1 MGWYTPLFKRGN
13 ALAQKKK
20 TAATGGKKDTKKKA
34 PAKKPAAKK
43 PTQPKLTAAER
54 KEQKEA
60 AAREA
65 TVMQRVGAEVLGVV
79 LIALGILL
87 GLYLYRTTDAP
98 LGVALQKVLFGSVG
112 VVSFGLPPFLLLLG
126 VFSIAGRKRM
136 PEKGRVLFTVLLV
149 VFVAALMQLM
159 GQISVRDGEGKII
172 PIAKFIVDCFDRA
185 ASPVMNAAEKSGGGV
200 VGGLICYVLEWI
212 GGRTLCSVV
221 VIAGIVVC
229 LLFITRISLRTFP
242 EILKSKMADAI
253 ERLDEEAPEDDYDEV
268 ASEPNALPARKQKSL
283 FIQSVDGEAPAPV
296 PEVDPDTLGHLE
308 DIPQPG
314 GMRRTK
320 AAEPPVSPKKKSRI
334 PFDEAFFV
342 PEVEEPRKRPQG
354 EDDLSFF
361 PSGGPLAKKPKNG
374 PTFLDEPIDDVLRM
388 PGEEPLPANKPV
400 PDLTPEAPK
409 EELFKLPPRRSK
421 ISRPGEAAELKTP
434 ESITVVSRP
443 EGKAPEM
450 DKTPLEELSVFGR
463 EAAEP
468 AAEKPAPTR
477 PADPKNMTMDD
488 LKAFTEATPYE
499 EGEAPLPEPERAPD
513 KKFVYHDEATGEA
526 LPEPME
532 APRIEYQRPS
542 LDVLKTPE
550 KNYRT
555 ASETPEKTMELLIET
570 LASFNI
576 ECKALGYSVGPVVT
590 RYELQP
596 ARGVR
601 VNRITTLSN
610 DLALALAAPRVRIEA
625 PIPGK
630 AAVGVEVPN
639 KTAAT
644 VLLKEILDTDEFRNA
659 KSPVTMAI
667 GKDIGGKIVVADLSK
682 MPHML
687 IAGSTGSGKSVCIND
702 IILSMVYKSG
712 PEDLR
717 LIMVDPKQVELSVYS
732 TLPHL
737 LIPVVTDPKKAAS
750 ALRWAVNEM
759 TLRYKK
765 FSDIGAREITRYNEL
780 QEDPKNRLPRIVV
793 IIDELADLMMVAPD
807 EVEDC
812 ICRIAQLGRA
822 AAIHLIVATQ
832 RPSADVITGLIKA
845 NIPSRAAFAVS
856 SAIDSRIIL
865 DSTGAEK
872 LLGRGDCLFH
882 PNGAA
887 KPTRLQAAFVS
898 DEEVEA
904 VVNDIKAQNGE
915 QQQFDS
921 EAEQAMSGAA
931 GGAKGGVFGEGK
943 QEDELLG
950 EAVRIVL
957 DSGQASISMIQRK
970 LRVGY
975 ARAAR
980 LVDMMEEQG
989 YVSGF
994 DGSKPRKVLI
1004 KRAQWEALFGDGS
1017 YVPDADASDEAMDD
1031 EAPWD
1036 EEEEDKA

>member
-1 MGWYTPLFKRGN
+1 M
-13 ALAQKKK
+13 AQKKK
-20 TAATGGKKDTKKKA
+20 TAATGGKKNTGKKA
-34 PAKKPAAKK
+34 PARKPAAKK
-43 PTQPKLTAAER
+43 QAQPKLTAAER

-65 TVMQRVGAEVLGVV
+65 TVRQRVGAEVLGVV

-87 GLYLYRTTDAP
+87 ALYLYRTTDAP

-112 VVSFGLPPFLLLLG
+112 VVAFGLPPFLLLLG
-126 VFSIAGRKRM
+126 AFSIAGRKRM
-136 PEKGRVLFTVLLV
+136 PEKGRVAFTVLLV
-149 VFVAALMQLM
+149 VFVAALMQLLDQV
-159 GQISVRDGEGKII
+159 GARGADGRPI
-172 PIAKFIVDCFDRA
+172 PLTNFIVACFDRA
-185 ASPVMNAAEKSGGGV
+185 ASPAMQAPDKAGGGV
-200 VGGLICYVLEWI
+200 IGGLICYVLELV
-212 GGRTLCSVV
+212 GGRTLCAVV

-242 EILKSKMADAI
+242 ELLKSRMAEAI
-253 ERLDEEAPEDDYDEV
+253 ERLDEEAPEDDYDEI

-283 FIQSVDGEAPAPV
+283 FIQSLDGEAPAPV
-296 PEVDPDTLGHLE
+296 PEVDPDQLGHLE
-308 DIPQPG
+308 NIPQPG
-314 GMRRTK
+314 GLRRAK
-320 AAEPPVSPKKKSRI
+320 AAEAPAPGRKKNRI

-342 PEVEEPRKRPQG
+342 PQAEEPRPRAEG
-354 EDDLSFF
+354 ADDLSVF
-361 PSGGPLAKKPKNG
+361 PSAGPLTKKTKTG
-374 PTFLDEPIDDVLRM
+374 PSFLDEPVDDVLRM
-388 PGEEPLPANKPV
+388 PGEAPLPANKPV
-400 PDLTPEAPK
+400 PDLTPEAPR
-409 EELFKLPPRRSK
+409 EELFKLPPRRSR
-421 ISRPGEAAELKTP
+421 IGRPAEEPLSEPAEA
-434 ESITVVSRP
+434 
-443 EGKAPEM
+443 KAPEIIPVVRRPEA
-450 DKTPLEELSVFGR
+450 KAPAPEREPLEELSVFGQPAP
-463 EAAEP
+463 EAAE
-468 AAEKPAPTR
+468 EKPAVVR
-477 PADPKNMTMDD
+477 PVDPKNMTMDD
-488 LKAFTEATPYE
+488 LKAFTEATPYAA
-499 EGEAPLPEPERAPD
+499 GEAPLPDPERATD

-532 APRIEYQRPS
+532 APKAEYQRPT

-550 KNYRT
+550 KSYRT

-576 ECKALGYSVGPVVT
+576 ECRALGYSVGPVVT

-644 VLLKEILDTDEFRNA
+644 VLLKEILDTDEFRSA

-702 IILSMVYKSG
+702 IILSMIYKSG

-717 LIMVDPKQVELSVYS
+717 LIMVDPKQVELSVYG

-765 FSDIGAREITRYNEL
+765 FSDLGAREITRYNEL
-780 QEDPKNRLPRIVV
+780 QEDPKNKLPRIVV

-904 VVNDIKAQNGE
+904 VVNDIKAQNGTE
-915 QQQFDS
+915 PQYDK
-921 EAEQAMSGAA
+921 EVEQAMSGAA

-1004 KRAQWEALFGDGS
+1004 KRAQWEAIFGDGS
-1017 YVPDADASDEAMDD
+1017 YVPDGDEEPPAEED

-1036 EEEEDKA
+1036 TEEEEKA

>member
-1 MGWYTPLFKRGN
+1 M
-13 ALAQKKK
+13 AQKKK
-20 TAATGGKKDTKKKA
+20 TAPRGGKKNTKKA
-34 PAKKPAAKK
+34 PVKKEA
-43 PTQPKLTAAER
+43 QPKLTAAER
-54 KEQKEA
+54 REQKEEA
-60 AAREA
+60 IREA
-65 TVMQRVGAEVLGVV
+65 TVRQRVGSEVLGVV

-87 GLYLYRTTDAP
+87 GLYLYRTTSEP
-98 LGVALQKVLFGSVG
+98 LGVALQKMLFGAVG
-112 VVSFGLPPFLLLLG
+112 VVAFGLPPFLALMG
-126 VFSIAGRKRM
+126 VFAIAGRKRM
-136 PEKGRVLFTVLLV
+136 PASGRLLVSVLLV
-149 VFVAALMQLM
+149 VFVAALMQLLSHYSARDAE
-159 GQISVRDGEGKII
+159 GQAI
-172 PIAKFIVDCFDRA
+172 PLVKFIVDCFDRA
-185 ASPVMNAAEKSGGGV
+185 ASPALKAPEKVGGGV
-200 VGGLICYVLEWI
+200 IGGLICYVLELI

-229 LLFITRISLRTFP
+229 LLFITRISLKTFP
-242 EILKSKMADAI
+242 ELLKSKMVSAI
-253 ERLDEEAPEDDYDEV
+253 EKLDAEAAEDDYDEV
-268 ASEPNALPARKQKSL
+268 ASEPNAQPARKSKPL
-283 FIQSVDGEAPAPV
+283 FIQSVEEEQPPV
-296 PEVDPDTLGHLE
+296 PEVDPDELGHLE
-308 DIPQPG
+308 NIPQPG
-314 GMRRTK
+314 GKSK
-320 AAEPPVSPKKKSRI
+320 AAEQPAHRKKNKV

-342 PEVEEPRKRPQG
+342 PQAEEPRKKSENE
-354 EDDLSFF
+354 EDNSFF
-361 PSGGPLAKKPKNG
+361 PSSGPLTKKNRTG
-374 PTFLDEPIDDVLRM
+374 PAFLDEPIDDVLRL
-388 PGEEPLPANKPV
+388 PGDGPLPANKPV
-400 PDLTPEAPK
+400 PDLTPELPK
-409 EELFKLPPRRSK
+409 EDLFKMPPRRSRM
-421 ISRPGEAAELKTP
+421 SRPAEEQAAPAEP
-434 ESITVVSRP
+434 V
-443 EGKAPEM
+443 KAHETAPAEP
-450 DKTPLEELSVFGR
+450 TPLEDLSVFGQ
-463 EAAEP
+463 ESPQETPTGP
-468 AAEKPAPTR
+468 ALR
-477 PADPKNMTMDD
+477 PADSKNMTMAE
-488 LKAFTEATPYE
+488 LVAFTEATPYE

-532 APRIEYQRPS
+532 APKAEYKYPS
-542 LDVLKTPE
+542 MDMLKTPE

-570 LASFNI
+570 LSSFNI
-576 ECKALGYSVGPVVT
+576 ECKPLGWSVGPVVT

-644 VLLKEILDTDEFRNA
+644 VLLKEIIDTDEFKNA
-659 KSPVTMAI
+659 KSSVTMAI
-667 GKDIGGKIVVADLSK
+667 GKDIGGKIVVADLAK

-702 IILSMVYKSG
+702 IILSMIYKSG

-765 FSDIGAREITRYNEL
+765 FSDRGARDLARYNEL
-780 QEDPKNRLPRIVV
+780 QEDPKNKLPRIVV

-882 PNGAA
+882 PNGAS

-904 VVNDIKAQNGE
+904 VVNDIKAQNGNE
-915 QQQFDS
+915 PQYDKDV
-921 EAEQAMSGAA
+921 EQAMSGGA

-950 EAVRIVL
+950 EALRIVL

-1004 KRAQWEALFGDGS
+1004 KRSQWEAIFGDGS
-1017 YVPDADASDEAMDD
+1017 GSYSADEEGADVDD

-1036 EEEEDKA
+1036 EDEEKV

>member
-60 AAREA
+60 AAQEA

-296 PEVDPDTLGHLE
+296 P
-308 DIPQPG
+308 
-314 GMRRTK
+314 
-320 AAEPPVSPKKKSRI
+320 KSRI

-468 AAEKPAPTR
+468 AVEKLAPTR

-957 DSGQASISMIQRK
+957 E
-970 LRVGY
+970 GY

>member
-1 MGWYTPLFKRGN
+1 M
-13 ALAQKKK
+13 AQKNKPATSGAKK
-20 TAATGGKKDTKKKA
+20 NTKKNTV
-34 PAKKPAAKK
+34 KKPAE
-43 PTQPKLTAAER
+43 PKLTAAER
-54 KEQKEA
+54 KEQKEEA
-60 AAREA
+60 LREA
-65 TVMQRVGAEVLGVV
+65 TVRQRVGAEVTGVV
-79 LIALGILL
+79 LLALGVLL

-98 LGVALQKVLFGSVG
+98 LGVALQKVLFGAVG
-112 VVSFGLPPFLLLLG
+112 VVAFGLPPFLMLLG
-126 VFSIAGRKRM
+126 VFAIAGRKRI
-136 PEKGRVLFTVLLV
+136 PVAGRVAVSVLLV

-159 GQISVRDGEGKII
+159 AHYSARGADGKAI
-172 PIAKFIVDCFDRA
+172 PLFQFIVDSFDHA
-185 ASPVMNAAEKSGGGV
+185 ATPAMKASEKTGGGV
-200 VGGLICYVLEWI
+200 VGGLICYLLELI
-212 GGRTLCSVV
+212 GGRTLCTVV

-229 LLFITRISLRTFP
+229 LLLLTRISLKTFP
-242 EILKSKMADAI
+242 ELLKKKMVKAM
-253 ERLDEEAPEDDYDEV
+253 ERLEAEAAADDFDEV
-268 ASEPNALPARKQKSL
+268 ASEPNALPARKQKPL
-283 FIQSVDGEAPAPV
+283 FIQSVDEQNQPETV
-296 PEVDPDTLGHLE
+296 PEVDPEELGHLE
-308 DIPQPG
+308 NIPQPG
-314 GMRRTK
+314 GKVRPK
-320 AAEPPVSPKKKSRI
+320 APVQPTPRKKNRI
-334 PFDEAFFV
+334 PFDEAFYV
-342 PEVEEPRKRPQG
+342 PQAEPTKKRAQEE
-354 EDDLSFF
+354 DNLSFF
-361 PSGGPLAKKPKNG
+361 PASGPLTRKDKPAG
-374 PTFLDEPIDDVLRM
+374 PAFLDEPMDDVLRL
-388 PGEEPLPANKPV
+388 PGDGPLPANKPV
-400 PDLTPEAPK
+400 PDLTPELPR
-409 EELFKLPPRRSK
+409 EEMFKMPPRRSK
-421 ISRPGEAAELKTP
+421 INRPTEEAAVSSSPAPEAIRPAQEAPAARTP
-434 ESITVVSRP
+434 EPLEDVSAFL
-443 EGKAPEM
+443 APEA
-450 DKTPLEELSVFGR
+450 E
-463 EAAEP
+463 AEP
-468 AAEKPAPTR
+468 AAESIPVLR

-532 APRIEYQRPS
+532 APQAEYKFPS

-576 ECKALGYSVGPVVT
+576 ECRPLGWSVGPVVT

-667 GKDIGGKIVVADLSK
+667 GKDIGGKIVVADLAK

-702 IILSMVYKSG
+702 IILSMIYKSG

-759 TLRYKK
+759 TMRYKK
-765 FSDIGAREITRYNEL
+765 FSDIGAREITRYNEM
-780 QEDPKNRLPRIVV
+780 QEDPKKKLPRIVV

-904 VVNDIKAQNGE
+904 VVSDIKEQNGNE
-915 QQQFDS
+915 QQFDK
-921 EAEQAMSGAA
+921 EAEQAMTGAA

-980 LVDMMEEQG
+980 LVDMMEEEG

-1017 YVPDADASDEAMDD
+1017 GSYDDEGAEDD

-1036 EEEEDKA
+1036 DENEEKV

>member
-1 MGWYTPLFKRGN
+1 M
-13 ALAQKKK
+13 AQKKSGGK
-20 TAATGGKKDTKKKA
+20 TAAKKNTG
-34 PAKKPAAKK
+34 KKPAEK
-43 PTQPKLTAAER
+43 KLTAAEKR
-54 KEQKEA
+54 AKQEAEQQEA
-60 AAREA
+60 S
-65 TVMQRVGAEVLGVV
+65 VKQRVRAEVLGVV
-79 LIALGILL
+79 LMALGILL
-87 GLYLYRTTDAP
+87 GLYLYFSTEAP
-98 LGVALQKVLFGSVG
+98 LGVALQNVLFGAVG
-112 VVSFGLPPFLLLLG
+112 IVALGLPPFLLILG
-126 VFSIAGRKRM
+126 IFAIAGRKRL
-136 PEKGRVLFTVLLV
+136 PASGGVVVTVLFV
-149 VFVAALMQLM
+149 VFVAALLHLLAQVPV
-159 GQISVRDGEGKII
+159 QTAEGKNM
-172 PIAKFIVDCFDRA
+172 PIGQYLVSCYDRA
-185 ASPVMNAAEKSGGGV
+185 LYPTHGKSRGGGII
-200 VGGLICYVLEWI
+200 GGLLCYLLEII
-212 GGRTLCSVV
+212 GGRTLGAVV
-221 VIAGIVVC
+221 LVAGVIVC
-229 LLFITRISLRTFP
+229 LLVMTRISLKTFP
-242 EILKSKMADAI
+242 ELVKNNLYKAMERFDA
-253 ERLDEEAPEDDYDEV
+253 EEGEDIDPEAEAIPARRRMFVETIDPEDT
-268 ASEPNALPARKQKSL
+268 P
-283 FIQSVDGEAPAPV
+283 
-296 PEVDPDTLGHLE
+296 HLE
-308 DIPQPG
+308 DIPKPG
-314 GMRRTK
+314 EPVPAPK
-320 AAEPPVSPKKKSRI
+320 APEKKARKKEKV

-342 PEVEEPRKRPQG
+342 PEAEAAAPELRA
-354 EDDLSFF
+354 F
-361 PSGGPLAKKPKNG
+361 PKQGPLQRKPHTG
-374 PTFLDEPIDDVLRM
+374 RDFEEMEPVDDVLRL
-388 PGEEPLPANKPV
+388 PNEEPLPANKPSPFAV
-400 PDLTPEAPK
+400 TPEVPAPA
-409 EELFKLPPRRSK
+409 FSPAPRRAKSPK
-421 ISRPGEAAELKTP
+421 PVEIEPIPEPEPSEAWEADFAPLP
-434 ESITVVSRP
+434 EP
-443 EGKAPEM
+443 EEAPMGHNKPKALSM
-450 DKTPLEELSVFGR
+450 QELS
-463 EAAEP
+463 
-468 AAEKPAPTR
+468 
-477 PADPKNMTMDD
+477 
-488 LKAFTEATPYE
+488 AFAEATPYE

-526 LPEPME
+526 LPEPLAVPAME
-532 APRIEYQRPS
+532 YRRPS
-542 LDVLKTPE
+542 LDNLKEPE
-550 KNYRT
+550 RTYRT
-555 ASETPEKTMELLIET
+555 ASETPQKTMELLIDT

-576 ECKALGYSVGPVVT
+576 EARALGYSVGPVVT

-596 ARGVR
+596 AKGVR

-610 DLALALAAPRVRIEA
+610 DIALALAAPRVRIEA

-644 VLLKEILDTDEFRNA
+644 VLLKEILDTEEFRSA

-702 IILSMVYKSG
+702 IILSMIFKSA
-712 PEDLR
+712 PKDLR
-717 LIMVDPKQVELSVYS
+717 FIMVDPKQVELSVYGS
-732 TLPHL
+732 LPHL

-765 FSDIGAREITRYNEL
+765 FSDVGARELVRYNDMQTE
-780 QEDPKNRLPRIVV
+780 EDKRLPRVVV

-822 AAIHLIVATQ
+822 AGIHLIVATQ

-904 VVNDIKAQNGE
+904 VVDDIKTQNGNE
-915 QQQFDS
+915 PQFDKDV
-921 EAEQAMSGAA
+921 ELAMAGAV

-1004 KRAQWEALFGDGS
+1004 KRAQWEAIFGDGS
-1017 YVPDADASDEAMDD
+1017 ASYPEEAEEADGEDL
-1031 EAPWD
+1031 PWD
-1036 EEEEDKA
+1036 EEEDQ

>member
-1 MGWYTPLFKRGN
+1 M
-13 ALAQKKK
+13 AQKKK
-20 TAATGGKKDTKKKA
+20 TTAKGGKKNTKKA
-34 PAKKPAAKK
+34 ATKKPAE
-43 PTQPKLTAAER
+43 PKLTAAER
-54 KEQKEA
+54 KAQKEEA
-60 AAREA
+60 IQEA
-65 TVMQRVGAEVLGVV
+65 TVKQRVGAEVLGVV
-79 LIALGILL
+79 LIALGVLL
-87 GLYLYRTTDAP
+87 GLYLYRVTDEP

-112 VVSFGLPPFLLLLG
+112 VVAFGLPPFLALLG
-126 VFSIAGRKRM
+126 LFAIAGRKRS
-136 PEKGRVLFTVLLV
+136 PASGRLLVSVLLV
-149 VFVAALMQLM
+149 VFVAALMQLLSQY
-159 GQISVRDGEGKII
+159 GPRDAEGKAI
-172 PIAKFIVDCFDRA
+172 PIAKYIVDSFDRA
-185 ASPVMNAAEKSGGGV
+185 ATPTLRAAEKAGGGV
-200 VGGLICYVLEWI
+200 IGGLICYVLELV
-212 GGRTLCSVV
+212 GGRTLCTVV

-229 LLFITRISLRTFP
+229 LLFITRISLKTFP
-242 EILKSKMADAI
+242 ELLKNKMVETI
-253 ERLDEEAPEDDYDEV
+253 ERLDAEAAAEDYDEV

-283 FIQSVDGEAPAPV
+283 FIQNVDEAQPTPV
-296 PEVDPDTLGHLE
+296 PEVDPDELGHLE
-308 DIPQPG
+308 NIPQPG
-314 GMRRTK
+314 GQIRPQ
-320 AAEPPVSPKKKSRI
+320 AEEPPVHKKKSKI

-342 PEVEEPRKRPQG
+342 PQADEPRKKPQG

-361 PSGGPLAKKPKNG
+361 PSGGPLARKQRPSG
-374 PTFLDEPIDDVLRM
+374 PAFLDEPVDDVLRL
-388 PGEEPLPANKPV
+388 PGDGPLPANKPV
-400 PDLTPEAPK
+400 PDLTPPAPK
-409 EELFKLPPRRSK
+409 EDLFKLPPRRSRMA
-421 ISRPGEAAELKTP
+421 RPAEAEPTLEPVTDRSEK
-434 ESITVVSRP
+434 
-443 EGKAPEM
+443 KAAIMPTLEP
-450 DKTPLEELSVFGR
+450 KPLEDISVFGQDA
-463 EAAEP
+463 AAEASESAP
-468 AAEKPAPTR
+468 AVTR
-477 PADPKNMTMDD
+477 PADPQNMTMDE
-488 LKAFTEATPYE
+488 LKAFTETTPYA

-513 KKFVYHDEATGEA
+513 KKFIYHDEATGEA
-526 LPEPME
+526 LPEPIE
-532 APRIEYQRPS
+532 IPQKEYQKPS

-555 ASETPEKTMELLIET
+555 ASETPEKTMELLMET

-576 ECKALGYSVGPVVT
+576 EAKPLGWSVGPVVT

-644 VLLKEILDTDEFRNA
+644 VLLKEILDTDEFKNA

-759 TLRYKK
+759 TMRYKK
-765 FSDIGAREITRYNEL
+765 FSDLGAREITRYNEM
-780 QEDPKNRLPRIVV
+780 QEDPTKRLPRIVV

-865 DSTGAEK
+865 DCTGAEK
-872 LLGRGDCLFH
+872 LRGRGDCLFH

-904 VVNDIKAQNGE
+904 VVNDIKAQNGTE
-915 QQQFDS
+915 PQYDKDV
-921 EAEQAMSGAA
+921 EQAMSGAA

-1004 KRAQWEALFGDGS
+1004 KRSQWEAIFGDGS
-1017 YVPDADASDEAMDD
+1017 GSYAADDEEAPEDD

-1036 EEEEDKA
+1036 ERPNDGDEEKV

>member
-1 MGWYTPLFKRGN
+1 M
-13 ALAQKKK
+13 AQKKK
-20 TAATGGKKDTKKKA
+20 TAGGGKKNTKKNT
-34 PAKKPAAKK
+34 KKQAA
-43 PTQPKLTAAER
+43 QPKLTAAER
-54 KEQKEA
+54 RAQKEEA
-60 AAREA
+60 IREA
-65 TVMQRVGAEVLGVV
+65 TVQQRIGAEVLGVV
-79 LIALGILL
+79 LIAVGILL
-87 GLYLYRTTDAP
+87 GLYLYRTTDEP
-98 LGVALQKVLFGSVG
+98 LGMALQKVLFGAVG
-112 VVSFGLPPFLLLLG
+112 VVAFGLPPFLLLLG
-126 VFSIAGRKRM
+126 IFAIAGRKRS
-136 PEKGRVLFTVLLV
+136 PASGRVLVSVLLV
-149 VFVAALMQLM
+149 VFVAALMQLFANFAP
-159 GQISVRDGEGKII
+159 RDAEGKAI
-172 PIAKFIVDCFDRA
+172 PIAQYIVESFDHA
-185 ASPVMNAAEKSGGGV
+185 ASPAMQAADKVGGGV
-200 VGGLICYVLEWI
+200 VGGLICYILELI

-221 VIAGIVVC
+221 IIAGIVVC
-229 LLFITRISLRTFP
+229 LLFITRISLKTFP
-242 EILKSKMADAI
+242 ELLKNKMVDAI
-253 ERLDEEAPEDDYDEV
+253 ERLDAEAADDDYDEV
-268 ASEPNALPARKQKSL
+268 ASESNALSARKQKSL
-283 FIQSVDGEAPAPV
+283 FIQSVDEKKEAPVV
-296 PEVDPDTLGHLE
+296 PEVDPDELGHLE
-308 DIPQPG
+308 NIPQPG
-314 GMRRTK
+314 GMARPK
-320 AAEPPVSPKKKSRI
+320 AEEPAPTPKKKAKI

-342 PEVEEPRKRPQG
+342 PQAEEPRKKPEQD
-354 EDDLSFF
+354 DDLSFF
-361 PSGGPLAKKPKNG
+361 PKGGPLTRKPKAAG
-374 PTFLDEPIDDVLRM
+374 PAFLDEPMDDVLRL
-388 PGEEPLPANKPV
+388 PGDGPLPANKPV
-400 PDLTPEAPK
+400 PDLTPEVPR
-409 EELFKLPPRRSK
+409 EDPFKLPPRRSRM
-421 ISRPGEAAELKTP
+421 SRMAEEPVESKP
-434 ESITVVSRP
+434 EPAVP
-443 EGKAPEM
+443 
-450 DKTPLEELSVFGR
+450 TPLEDLSVFGQ
-463 EAAEP
+463 ETPAAEP
-468 AAEKPAPTR
+468 AVPVVR
-477 PADPKNMTMDD
+477 PKNAKNMTMDD
-488 LKAFTEATPYE
+488 LKAFTEATPYA

-532 APRIEYQRPS
+532 APQKEYQRPS

-644 VLLKEILDTDEFRNA
+644 VLLKEILDTDEFRNM

-759 TLRYKK
+759 TMRYKK
-765 FSDIGAREITRYNEL
+765 FSDIGAREITRYNEM

-882 PNGAA
+882 PNGAS

-904 VVNDIKAQNGE
+904 VVNDIKAQNGNE
-915 QQQFDS
+915 QKFDS
-921 EAEQAMSGAA
+921 EAEQAMTGAA

-1004 KRAQWEALFGDGS
+1004 KRSQWEAIFGDGS
-1017 YVPDADASDEAMDD
+1017 YVPDG
-1031 EAPWD
+1031 D
-1036 EEEEDKA
+1036 EEPAEDDAAPCDEDEGKEQE

>member
-1 MGWYTPLFKRGN
+1 M
-13 ALAQKKK
+13 AQKKNPANK
-20 TAATGGKKDTKKKA
+20 GGKKNTKKSA
-34 PAKKPAAKK
+34 AKKPA
-43 PTQPKLTAAER
+43 QPKLTAAER
-54 KEQKEA
+54 RAQKEA
-60 AAREA
+60 AIQEA
-65 TVMQRVGAEVLGVV
+65 TVMQRVGSEVLGVV
-79 LIALGILL
+79 LIALGTLL

-98 LGVALQKVLFGSVG
+98 LGVALQKVLFGAVG
-112 VVSFGLPPFLLLLG
+112 VVAFGLPPFLLLLG
-126 VFSIAGRKRM
+126 VFAIAGRKRM
-136 PEKGRVLFTVLLV
+136 PASGRVLVSVLLV
-149 VFVAALMQLM
+149 VFVAAAMQLVDH
-159 GQISVRDGEGKII
+159 ISMRDAAGERI
-172 PIAKFIVDCFDRA
+172 PIVQFIVESFDRA
-185 ASPVMNAAEKSGGGV
+185 ASPAMRAAEKTGGGV
-200 VGGLICYVLEWI
+200 VGGLICYILELI
-212 GGRTLCSVV
+212 GGRTLCSVA

-229 LLFITRISLRTFP
+229 LLFITRISLKTFP
-242 EILKSKMADAI
+242 EILKNKMVETI
-253 ERLDEEAPEDDYDEV
+253 ERLDAEADADDYDEI
-268 ASEPNALPARKQKSL
+268 ASEYNAVPARKQKSL
-283 FIQSVDGEAPAPV
+283 FVQSVDEQKAPPV
-296 PEVDPDTLGHLE
+296 PEVDPDELGHLE
-308 DIPQPG
+308 NIPQPG
-314 GMRRTK
+314 GRVRTV
-320 AAEPPVSPKKKSRI
+320 APEAPAPAPKKKGRV

-342 PEVEEPRKRPQG
+342 PEAEEPRQRP
-354 EDDLSFF
+354 ENEEDLSFF
-361 PSGGPLAKKPKNG
+361 PSAGPLTKKNKTSG
-374 PTFLDEPIDDVLRM
+374 PAFLDEPMDDVLRL
-388 PGEEPLPANKPV
+388 PGDGPLPANKPV
-400 PDLTPEAPK
+400 PDLSPELPK
-409 EELFKLPPRRSK
+409 EDLFKLPPRRSK
-421 ISRPGEAAELKTP
+421 MSRIAEEAKASAAAEP
-434 ESITVVSRP
+434 
-443 EGKAPEM
+443 
-450 DKTPLEELSVFGR
+450 TPLEELSVFGQAPER
-463 EAAEP
+463 EEP
-468 AAEKPAPTR
+468 AKEAPAVAISR
-477 PADPKNMTMDD
+477 PADSKNMTMDD
-488 LKAFTEATPYE
+488 LRAFTEATPYE

-532 APRIEYQRPS
+532 APKAEYKRPS
-542 LDVLKTPE
+542 MDVLKTPE
-550 KNYRT
+550 KSYRT

-570 LASFNI
+570 LSSFNI
-576 ECKALGYSVGPVVT
+576 EAKPLGWSVGPVVT

-644 VLLKEILDTDEFRNA
+644 VLLKEILDTDEFRNM

-702 IILSMVYKSG
+702 IILSMIYKSA

-759 TLRYKK
+759 TMRYKK

-780 QEDPKNRLPRIVV
+780 QEDPKNKLPRIVV

-865 DSTGAEK
+865 DCTGAEK

-904 VVNDIKAQNGE
+904 VVNDIKAQNGDE
-915 QQQFDS
+915 QRFDS
-921 EAEQAMSGAA
+921 EAEQAMTGAT

-980 LVDMMEEQG
+980 LVDMMEEEG

-1017 YVPDADASDEAMDD
+1017 YVPDGDEAPAEDD

-1036 EEEEDKA
+1036 EEEEEKA

>member
-1 MGWYTPLFKRGN
+1 M
-13 ALAQKKK
+13 AQKKK
-20 TAATGGKKDTKKKA
+20 TNPKGGKKNTKKST
-34 PAKKPAAKK
+34 AKK
-43 PTQPKLTAAER
+43 PTQSKLSAAER
-54 KEQKEA
+54 KAQKEA
-60 AAREA
+60 AIQEA
-65 TVMQRVGAEVLGVV
+65 TIMQRVGAEVLGVV

-98 LGVALQKVLFGSVG
+98 LGVALQKVLFGAVG
-112 VVSFGLPPFLLLLG
+112 VVAFGLPPFLLLLG
-126 VFSIAGRKRM
+126 IFAIAGRKRS
-136 PEKGRVLFTVLLV
+136 PASGRVLVSVLLV
-149 VFVAALMQLM
+149 VFVAAATQLM
-159 GQISVRDGEGKII
+159 GQISMRDAEGKAV

-185 ASPVMNAAEKSGGGV
+185 ASPAMQAAEKTGGGV
-200 VGGLICYVLEWI
+200 VGGLICYVLELI
-212 GGRTLCSVV
+212 GGRTLCSVA

-229 LLFITRISLRTFP
+229 LLFITRISLKTFP
-242 EILKSKMADAI
+242 EILKNKMVETI
-253 ERLDEEAPEDDYDEV
+253 ERLDAEADDEDYDEI
-268 ASEPNALPARKQKSL
+268 ASEPNALPARKPKSL
-283 FIQSVDGEAPAPV
+283 FVQSVEEKKTPSV
-296 PEVDPDTLGHLE
+296 PEVDPDELGHLE
-308 DIPQPG
+308 NIPQPG
-314 GMRRTK
+314 GKVQTPVQEVPAPRKK
-320 AAEPPVSPKKKSRI
+320 ARV

-342 PEVEEPRKRPQG
+342 PEADAPRKRSQG
-354 EDDLSFF
+354 GDDLSFF
-361 PSGGPLAKKPKNG
+361 PSGGPLTRKTKTAG
-374 PTFLDEPIDDVLRM
+374 PAFLDEPVDDVLRL
-388 PGEEPLPANKPV
+388 PGDGPLPANKPV
-400 PDLTPEAPK
+400 PDLTPQLPK
-409 EELFKLPPRRSK
+409 EDLFKLPPRRSK
-421 ISRPGEAAELKTP
+421 LGRTAEEA
-434 ESITVVSRP
+434 
-443 EGKAPEM
+443 KAPVPVAEP
-450 DKTPLEELSVFGR
+450 TPLEDVTIFGQ
-463 EAAEP
+463 EP
-468 AAEKPAPTR
+468 AAEEAAPVVR

-488 LKAFTEATPYE
+488 LKAFTEATPYAD
-499 EGEAPLPEPERAPD
+499 GEVPLPEPERAPD

-526 LPEPME
+526 LPEPMD
-532 APRIEYQRPS
+532 APKKEYQRPS

-576 ECKALGYSVGPVVT
+576 EAKPLGYSVGPVVT

-702 IILSMVYKSG
+702 IILSMIYKSA

-717 LIMVDPKQVELSVYS
+717 LIMVDPKQVELSVYA

-759 TLRYKK
+759 TMRYKK
-765 FSDIGAREITRYNEL
+765 FSDLGAREITRYNEL

-904 VVNDIKAQNGE
+904 VVNDIKAQNGDE
-915 QQQFDS
+915 QQFDS
-921 EAEQAMSGAA
+921 EAEQAMTGAA

-980 LVDMMEEQG
+980 LVDMMEEEG

-1017 YVPDADASDEAMDD
+1017 YVPDADEAAAAEDD
-1031 EAPWD
+1031 AAPWD
-1036 EEEEDKA
+1036 EEEEQA

>member
-1 MGWYTPLFKRGN
+1 M
-13 ALAQKKK
+13 AQKKK
-20 TAATGGKKDTKKKA
+20 TAPSGGKKNAKKA
-34 PAKKPAAKK
+34 PAKKEA
-43 PTQPKLTAAER
+43 QPKLTAAER
-54 KEQKEA
+54 KEQKEEA
-60 AAREA
+60 IREA
-65 TVMQRVGAEVLGVV
+65 TVRQRVGAEVTGVV
-79 LIALGILL
+79 LMALGVLL
-87 GLYLYRTTDAP
+87 GLYLYRTTSEP
-98 LGVALQKVLFGSVG
+98 LGMFLQKVLFGAVG
-112 VVSFGLPPFLLLLG
+112 VVAFGLPPFLVLLG
-126 VFSIAGRKRM
+126 VFAIAGRKRM
-136 PEKGRVLFTVLLV
+136 PVSGRLLVTVLLV
-149 VFVAALMQLM
+149 VFIAALTQLLTHYSARDAA
-159 GQISVRDGEGKII
+159 GQPI
-172 PIAKFIVDCFDRA
+172 PLVKFIVDCFDHA
-185 ASPVMNAAEKSGGGV
+185 ATTAMKASEKTGGGV
-200 VGGLICYVLEWI
+200 VGGLVCYFLELI
-212 GGRTLCSVV
+212 GGRTLCAVV

-229 LLFITRISLRTFP
+229 LLLITRISLKTFP
-242 EILKSKMADAI
+242 ELVKNKMAKAM
-253 ERLDEEAPEDDYDEV
+253 ERLEAEAAADDYDEV
-268 ASEPNALPARKQKSL
+268 ASEPNALPARKQKPL
-283 FIQSVDGEAPAPV
+283 FIQSVDEQDPSSPEPEAD
-296 PEVDPDTLGHLE
+296 PETLGHLE

-314 GMRRTK
+314 GK
-320 AAEPPVSPKKKSRI
+320 ARPKAVEPPAPKKKNRI
-334 PFDEAFFV
+334 PFDEAFYV
-342 PEVEEPRKRPQG
+342 PQAEPPKKRPQG
-354 EDDLSFF
+354 EDELTFF
-361 PSGGPLAKKPKNG
+361 PTSGPLAKKDKTAG
-374 PTFLDEPIDDVLRM
+374 PAFLDEPMDDVLRL
-388 PGEEPLPANKPV
+388 PGDGPLPANKPV
-400 PDLTPEAPK
+400 PDLTPEPPK
-409 EELFKLPPRRSK
+409 EDLFKMPPRRSRM
-421 ISRPGEAAELKTP
+421 SRPAEETAAP
-434 ESITVVSRP
+434 
-443 EGKAPEM
+443 
-450 DKTPLEELSVFGR
+450 
-463 EAAEP
+463 AEP
-468 AAEKPAPTR
+468 VKKPAAAPVMAEPPAQEPPEDLALFGQEPARETPKATR
-477 PADPKNMTMDD
+477 PADPLNMTMDE

-499 EGEAPLPEPERAPD
+499 EGQAPLPEPERAPD

-532 APRIEYQRPS
+532 APQAEYKHPS

-576 ECKALGYSVGPVVT
+576 ECRPLGWSVGPVVT

-702 IILSMVYKSG
+702 IILSMIHKSG

-759 TLRYKK
+759 TMRYKK
-765 FSDIGAREITRYNEL
+765 FSDIGAREITRYNEM
-780 QEDPKNRLPRIVV
+780 QEDPRKKLPRIVV

-882 PNGAA
+882 PNGAS

-904 VVNDIKAQNGE
+904 VVSDIKEQNGNE
-915 QQQFDS
+915 QQFDK
-921 EAEQAMSGAA
+921 EAEQAMTGAA

-980 LVDMMEEQG
+980 LVDMMEEEG

-1004 KRAQWEALFGDGS
+1004 KRAQWEAIFGDGTGS
-1017 YVPDADASDEAMDD
+1017 YTDNDGAQDD
-1031 EAPWD
+1031 DAPWD
-1036 EEEEDKA
+1036 EDEEKE

>member
-1 MGWYTPLFKRGN
+1 M
-13 ALAQKKK
+13 AQKKS
-20 TAATGGKKDTKKKA
+20 TAKGGGKKNTKKA
-34 PAKKPAAKK
+34 PARKPAAKAAE
-43 PTQPKLTAAER
+43 PKLTAAE
-54 KEQKEA
+54 KKAQKEE

-65 TVMQRVGAEVLGVV
+65 TVKQRVGAEVLGVL
-79 LIALGILL
+79 LIALGVLL
-87 GLYLYRTTDAP
+87 GLYLYRTTDEP
-98 LGVALQKVLFGSVG
+98 LGVALQKVLFGAVG
-112 VVSFGLPPFLLLLG
+112 VVAFGLPPFLLLLG
-126 VFSIAGRKRM
+126 IFSIAGRKRI

-149 VFVAALMQLM
+149 VFVAALLQYLTHYDA
-159 GQISVRDGEGKII
+159 RDAEGNLI
-172 PIAKFIVDCFDRA
+172 PIAKFIVDCFDHA
-185 ASPVMNAAEKSGGGV
+185 ASPAMKAAEKSGGGV

-229 LLFITRISLRTFP
+229 LLFITRISLKTFP
-242 EILKSKMADAI
+242 ELLKTKMVTAI
-253 ERLDEEAPEDDYDEV
+253 ERLDAEAPEEDYDEI
-268 ASEPNALPARKQKSL
+268 ASEPNALPARKAKPL
-283 FIQSVDGEAPAPV
+283 FIQSVEGESKQAPQE
-296 PEVDPDTLGHLE
+296 EVDPDKLGHLE

-314 GMRRTK
+314 GKQKTK
-320 AAEPPVSPKKKSRI
+320 AAESPAPRKKNRI
-334 PFDEAFFV
+334 PFDEAFYV
-342 PEVEEPRKRPQG
+342 PQAEEPAPREKGQ
-354 EDDLSFF
+354 EDLSFF
-361 PSGGPLAKKPKNG
+361 PSSGPLTKKSRSG
-374 PTFLDEPIDDVLRM
+374 PAFLDEPMDDVLRL
-388 PGEEPLPANKPV
+388 PGEEPLPANKPL
-400 PDLTPEAPK
+400 PDLTPEPVAA
-409 EELFKLPPRRSK
+409 EDLFKLPPRRSK
-421 ISRPGEAAELKTP
+421 MARMAEESKERAEATEPAKTTAAMP
-434 ESITVVSRP
+434 VIEPAKPAKEER
-443 EGKAPEM
+443 
-450 DKTPLEELSVFGR
+450 TPLEEVSLFG
-463 EAAEP
+463 AEKAPAMSQPADLP
-468 AAEKPAPTR
+468 AAAKTR
-477 PADPKNMTMDD
+477 PVDPKNMTMAE
-488 LKAFTEATPYE
+488 LAAFTAATPYA

-532 APRIEYQRPS
+532 APKAEYRRPS

-550 KNYRT
+550 KSYRT

-610 DLALALAAPRVRIEA
+610 DIALALAAPRVRIEA

-659 KSPVTMAI
+659 KSSVTMAI
-667 GKDIGGKIVVADLSK
+667 GKDIGGKIVVADLAK

-702 IILSMVYKSG
+702 IILSMIYKSA

-717 LIMVDPKQVELSVYS
+717 LIMVDPKQVELSVYG

-759 TLRYKK
+759 TMRYKK
-765 FSDIGAREITRYNEL
+765 FSDMGARELMRYNEL
-780 QEDPKNRLPRIVV
+780 QEDPKNKLPRIVV
-793 IIDELADLMMVAPD
+793 IVDELADLMMVAPD

-822 AAIHLIVATQ
+822 AGIHLIVATQ

-882 PNGAA
+882 PNGAS

-904 VVNDIKAQNGE
+904 VVNDIKAQNGGE
-915 QQQFDS
+915 QQFDS

-943 QEDELLG
+943 QEDDLLG

-1004 KRAQWEALFGDGS
+1004 KRAQWEAIFGDGTGS
-1017 YVPDADASDEAMDD
+1017 YVPEEGEDADFDD
-1031 EAPWD
+1031 EAPFD
-1036 EEEEDKA
+1036 EVEEKE

>member
-1 MGWYTPLFKRGN
+1 M
-13 ALAQKKK
+13 AQKKK
-20 TAATGGKKDTKKKA
+20 TAAAGGKKNTKNT
-34 PAKKPAAKK
+34 AKKPA
-43 PTQPKLTAAER
+43 QPKLTAAER

-60 AAREA
+60 AIREA
-65 TVMQRVGAEVLGVV
+65 TVKQRVGSEVLGVV
-79 LIALGILL
+79 LIALGVLL

-112 VVSFGLPPFLLLLG
+112 VVAFGLPPFLLLLG
-126 VFSIAGRKRM
+126 MFAIAGRKRM
-136 PEKGRVLFTVLLV
+136 PASGRLLVSVLLV
-149 VFVAALMQLM
+149 VFVAALTQLFTPY
-159 GQISVRDGEGKII
+159 SARDAQGKAV
-172 PIAKFIVDCFDRA
+172 PLVQFIVDCFDRA
-185 ASPVMNAAEKSGGGV
+185 VHAASAPEKVGGGV
-200 VGGLICYVLEWI
+200 IGGLICYVLELI

-221 VIAGIVVC
+221 VVAGIVVC

-242 EILKSKMADAI
+242 ELLKNKMVETI
-253 ERLDEEAPEDDYDEV
+253 ERLDAEAADDDYDEV
-268 ASEPNALPARKQKSL
+268 ASEPNALPARKSKAL
-283 FIQSVDGEAPAPV
+283 YIESVDKEQAPA
-296 PEVDPDTLGHLE
+296 EVDPEELGHLE

-314 GMRRTK
+314 GK
-320 AAEPPVSPKKKSRI
+320 PAPKAEPAPKKKAKV

-342 PEVEEPRKRPQG
+342 PDAGESKKKTQEE
-354 EDDLSFF
+354 DVSFF
-361 PSGGPLAKKPKNG
+361 PTVGPLARKPRTQG
-374 PTFLDEPIDDVLRM
+374 PAFVDEPIDDVLRL
-388 PGEEPLPANKPV
+388 PGDGPLPANKPV
-400 PDLTPEAPK
+400 PDLTPELPK
-409 EELFKLPPRRSK
+409 EELFKLPPRRS
-421 ISRPGEAAELKTP
+421 RM
-434 ESITVVSRP
+434 
-443 EGKAPEM
+443 KAPE
-450 DKTPLEELSVFGR
+450 KEAPAPEAPAQPEPLEDVTVFGQ
-463 EAAEP
+463 EPVKEEP
-468 AAEKPAPTR
+468 AAPAVPTVR

-488 LKAFTEATPYE
+488 LRAFTEATPYE
-499 EGEAPLPEPERAPD
+499 EGEEPLPEPERAPD

-526 LPEPME
+526 LPEPI
-532 APRIEYQRPS
+532 AIPQKEYQRPS

-576 ECKALGYSVGPVVT
+576 ECRPLGWSVGPVVT

-610 DLALALAAPRVRIEA
+610 DIALALAAPRVRIEA

-644 VLLKEILDTDEFRNA
+644 VLLKEIIDTDEFRNM

-667 GKDIGGKIVVADLSK
+667 GKDIGGKIVVADLAK

-702 IILSMVYKSG
+702 IILSMVYKSA
-712 PEDLR
+712 PADLR

-759 TLRYKK
+759 TMRYKK
-765 FSDIGAREITRYNEL
+765 FSDRGARDLARYNEI
-780 QEDPKNRLPRIVV
+780 QEDETARLPRIVV
-793 IIDELADLMMVAPD
+793 IVDELADLMMVAPD

-822 AAIHLIVATQ
+822 AGIHLIVATQ

-882 PNGAA
+882 PNGAS

-904 VVNDIKAQNGE
+904 VVGDIKAQNGD

-921 EAEQAMSGAA
+921 EAEQAMTGVA

-980 LVDMMEEQG
+980 LVDMMEEEG

-1004 KRAQWEALFGDGS
+1004 KRSQWEAIFGDGT
-1017 YVPDADASDEAMDD
+1017 YVPDADEEAGDD

-1036 EEEEDKA
+1036 EESEEK

>member
-1 MGWYTPLFKRGN
+1 M
-13 ALAQKKK
+13 AQKKK
-20 TAATGGKKDTKKKA
+20 TASGGTKKNTKKA
-34 PAKKPAAKK
+34 AVKKPAA
-43 PTQPKLTAAER
+43 PKLTAAER
-54 KEQKEA
+54 KEQKEEA
-60 AAREA
+60 IREA
-65 TVMQRVGAEVLGVV
+65 TVRQRVGAEVLGVV

-87 GLYLYRTTDAP
+87 GLYLYRVTDEP
-98 LGVALQKVLFGSVG
+98 LGVALQKVLFGAVG
-112 VVSFGLPPFLLLLG
+112 VVAFGLPPFLVLLG
-126 VFSIAGRKRM
+126 AFAIAGRKRS
-136 PEKGRVLFTVLLV
+136 PASGRVLVTVLLV
-149 VFVAALMQLM
+149 VCVAALMQLLSHYSAR
-159 GQISVRDGEGKII
+159 GADGKAI
-172 PIAKFIVDCFDRA
+172 PPVQFIVESFDHA
-185 ASPVMNAAEKSGGGV
+185 ATPAMKASEKAGGGV
-200 VGGLICYVLEWI
+200 IGGLICYVLELI
-212 GGRTLCSVV
+212 GGRTLCAVV

-229 LLFITRISLRTFP
+229 LLCITRISLKTFP
-242 EILKSKMADAI
+242 ELLKNKMVETI
-253 ERLDEEAPEDDYDEV
+253 ERLDAEAADEDYDEV
-268 ASEPNALPARKQKSL
+268 ASEANALPAKKQKPL
-283 FIQSVDGEAPAPV
+283 FIQSVDEQKQAPSV
-296 PEVDPDTLGHLE
+296 PDIDPEELGHLE
-308 DIPQPG
+308 NIPQPG
-314 GMRRTK
+314 GRTRAK
-320 AAEPPVSPKKKSRI
+320 TEEPPAPKKKGKV

-342 PEVEEPRKRPQG
+342 PQAEEPKKRPQG
-354 EDDLSFF
+354 EDSLSVF
-361 PSGGPLAKKPKNG
+361 PATGPLARKPKPAG
-374 PTFLDEPIDDVLRM
+374 PAFLDEPLDDVLRL
-388 PGEEPLPANKPV
+388 PGDEPLPANKPV
-400 PDLTPEAPK
+400 PDLSPEPPK

-421 ISRPGEAAELKTP
+421 IAARPVETKP
-434 ESITVVSRP
+434 
-443 EGKAPEM
+443 APAPQ
-450 DKTPLEELSVFGR
+450 PLEDLSVFGQGSSE
-463 EAAEP
+463 EA
-468 AAEKPAPTR
+468 PAPVDVPPAIR
-477 PADPKNMTMDD
+477 PAGSRDRTTETKARPVDPANMTMDD

-499 EGEAPLPEPERAPD
+499 EGQAPLPEPERAPD

-532 APRIEYQRPS
+532 APIIEYQRPS

-576 ECKALGYSVGPVVT
+576 ECRPLGWSVGPVVT

-644 VLLKEILDTDEFRNA
+644 VLLKEIIDTDEFRNA

-765 FSDIGAREITRYNEL
+765 FSDIGAREITRYNEM
-780 QEDPKNRLPRIVV
+780 QEDPKNKLPRIVV

-865 DSTGAEK
+865 DCTGAEK

-904 VVNDIKAQNGE
+904 VVNDIKAQNGGE
-915 QQQFDS
+915 QKFDS
-921 EAEQAMSGAA
+921 EAEQAMSGAT

-980 LVDMMEEQG
+980 LVDMMEEEG

-1017 YVPDADASDEAMDD
+1017 YVPDGDEAASDEAMDD

-1036 EEEEDKA
+1036 SEDEEKV

>member
-1 MGWYTPLFKRGN
+1 M
-13 ALAQKKK
+13 AQKKK
-20 TAATGGKKDTKKKA
+20 TASNGGKKNTKKA
-34 PAKKPAAKK
+34 ARKPAE
-43 PTQPKLTAAER
+43 PKLTAAER
-54 KEQKEA
+54 REQKEEA
-60 AAREA
+60 IREA
-65 TVMQRVGAEVLGVV
+65 TVRQRVGSEVLGVV
-79 LIALGILL
+79 LMAAGVLL
-87 GLYLYRTTDAP
+87 GLYLYRTTDTP
-98 LGVALQKVLFGSVG
+98 LGVALQKVLFGAVG
-112 VVSFGLPPFLLLLG
+112 VVAFGLPPFLLLLG
-126 VFSIAGRKRM
+126 IFAIAGRKRM
-136 PEKGRVLFTVLLV
+136 PASGRVLVMVLLV
-149 VFVAALMQLM
+149 VFVAALMQLLTHY
-159 GQISVRDGEGKII
+159 SARDAEGKAV
-172 PIAKFIVDCFDRA
+172 PIAQFIVESFDHA
-185 ASPVMNAAEKSGGGV
+185 ANTAMKASEKAGGGV
-200 VGGLICYVLEWI
+200 IGGLICYVLELI

-229 LLFITRISLRTFP
+229 LLFITRISLKTFP
-242 EILKSKMADAI
+242 ELLKNKMADAI
-253 ERLDEEAPEDDYDEV
+253 ERLDAEAPADDYDEI
-268 ASEPNALPARKQKSL
+268 ASESNLPARKQKAL
-283 FIQSVDGEAPAPV
+283 FIQSVEGEGEPPV
-296 PEVDPDTLGHLE
+296 PEVDPDKLGHLE

-314 GMRRTK
+314 GKVRPK
-320 AAEPPVSPKKKSRI
+320 AEAPAPRKKSKV

-342 PEVEEPRKRPQG
+342 PQAEEPKRTNEG

-361 PSGGPLAKKPKNG
+361 PTGGPLARRPKTAG
-374 PTFLDEPIDDVLRM
+374 PAFVGEPIDDVLRL
-388 PGEEPLPANKPV
+388 PGDGPLPANKPV

-409 EELFKLPPRRSK
+409 EELFKLPPRRSRM
-421 ISRPGEAAELKTP
+421 SRPAEEAAPEAPGEAPAERTP
-434 ESITVVSRP
+434 LEEVSRP
-443 EGKAPEM
+443 E
-450 DKTPLEELSVFGR
+450 
-463 EAAEP
+463 AEP
-468 AAEKPAPTR
+468 IVAQAATPGDRPVTR
-477 PADPKNMTMDD
+477 PADPAHMTMAE
-488 LKAFTEATPYE
+488 LAAFTEATPYE
-499 EGEAPLPEPERAPD
+499 EGEAPLPAPERAPD

-526 LPEPME
+526 LPEPMK
-532 APRIEYQRPS
+532 APKAEYKRPS

-550 KNYRT
+550 RNYRT

-576 ECKALGYSVGPVVT
+576 ECKALGWSVGPVVT

-644 VLLKEILDTDEFRNA
+644 VLLKEIIDTDEFKNA

-667 GKDIGGKIVVADLSK
+667 GKDIGGKIVVADLAK

-702 IILSMVYKSG
+702 IILSMIYKSA
-712 PEDLR
+712 PADLR
-717 LIMVDPKQVELSVYS
+717 LIMVDPKQVELSVYG

-759 TLRYKK
+759 TMRYKK
-765 FSDIGAREITRYNEL
+765 FSDRGARDLARYNEI
-780 QEDPKNRLPRIVV
+780 QETEGNRLPRIVV
-793 IIDELADLMMVAPD
+793 IVDELADLMMVAPD

-822 AAIHLIVATQ
+822 AGIHLIVATQ

-882 PNGAA
+882 PNGAS

-904 VVNDIKAQNGE
+904 VVNDIKAQNGNE
-915 QQQFDS
+915 PQYDKDV
-921 EAEQAMSGAA
+921 EQAMSGAA

-1004 KRAQWEALFGDGS
+1004 KRSQWEAIFGDGS
-1017 YVPDADASDEAMDD
+1017 GAYASDDADDPAD

-1036 EEEEDKA
+1036 EEEEKA

>member
-1 MGWYTPLFKRGN
+1 M
-13 ALAQKKK
+13 AQKKK
-20 TAATGGKKDTKKKA
+20 TASGGTKKNTKKVPARKA
-34 PAKKPAAKK
+34 E
-43 PTQPKLTAAER
+43 QPKLTAAER
-54 KEQKEA
+54 KLQKEEA
-60 AAREA
+60 IQEA
-65 TVMQRVGAEVLGVV
+65 TVKQRVGSEVLGVV
-79 LIALGILL
+79 LMALGVLL

-98 LGVALQKVLFGSVG
+98 LGVILQKVLFGAVG
-112 VVSFGLPPFLLLLG
+112 VVAFGLPPFLLLLG
-126 VFSIAGRKRM
+126 IFAIAGRKRM
-136 PEKGRVLFTVLLV
+136 PASGRLLVSVLLV
-149 VFVAALMQLM
+149 VFVAALMQLLTNY
-159 GQISVRDGEGKII
+159 GARDTAGNRI
-172 PIAKFIVDCFDRA
+172 PIADYIYSCYERA
-185 ASPVMNAAEKSGGGV
+185 ASPTMKAMEKVGGGV
-200 VGGLICYVLEWI
+200 IGGLICYLLEWI
-212 GGRTLCSVV
+212 GGRTLCGVV

-229 LLFITRISLRTFP
+229 LLFITRISLKTFP
-242 EILKSKMADAI
+242 ELLKKKVVDAM
-253 ERLDEEAPEDDYDEV
+253 ERLDAEAPADDYDEV
-268 ASEPNALPARKQKSL
+268 ASEPNNIPARKQKPL
-283 FIQSVDGEAPAPV
+283 FVQTVEEEKQAPA
-296 PEVDPDTLGHLE
+296 PEVDPDKLGHLE

-314 GMRRTK
+314 GK
-320 AAEPPVSPKKKSRI
+320 IKPKAEPAPRKKSKV

-342 PEVEEPRKRPQG
+342 PEEAATQKRSQE

-361 PSGGPLAKKPKNG
+361 PASGPLVKKSKAG
-374 PTFLDEPIDDVLRM
+374 PAFLDEPMDDVLRL
-388 PGEEPLPANKPV
+388 PGDGPLPANKPV
-400 PDLTPEAPK
+400 PDLTPAAPK
-409 EELFKLPPRRSK
+409 EELFKMPPRRSK
-421 ISRPGEAAELKTP
+421 MSRPTEAPAASAEPVKKP
-434 ESITVVSRP
+434 AVPPVMAEP
-443 EGKAPEM
+443 PAPE
-450 DKTPLEELSVFGR
+450 PLEDISVFGQ
-463 EAAEP
+463 EAPQETPKA
-468 AAEKPAPTR
+468 TR
-477 PADPKNMTMDD
+477 PADPQNMTMDE
-488 LKAFTEATPYE
+488 LRAFTEATPYE
-499 EGEAPLPEPERAPD
+499 EGQAPVEPERAPD

-532 APRIEYQRPS
+532 APQIEYQHPT

-550 KNYRT
+550 KSYRT

-576 ECKALGYSVGPVVT
+576 ECRPLGWSVGPVVT

-644 VLLKEILDTDEFRNA
+644 VLLKEIIDTDEFRNA

-759 TLRYKK
+759 TMRYKK
-765 FSDIGAREITRYNEL
+765 FSDIGAREITRYNEM
-780 QEDPKNRLPRIVV
+780 QEDPRKKLPRIVV

-904 VVNDIKAQNGE
+904 VVNDIKAKNGGE
-915 QQQFDS
+915 QKFDS

-943 QEDELLG
+943 QEDDLLG

-1004 KRAQWEALFGDGS
+1004 KRSQWEAIFGDGTGS
-1017 YVPDADASDEAMDD
+1017 YTADDEGDESD

-1036 EEEEDKA
+1036 DEDEEKA

>member
-1 MGWYTPLFKRGN
+1 M
-13 ALAQKKK
+13 AQKKK
-20 TAATGGKKDTKKKA
+20 PASGGKKNTKKTT
-34 PAKKPAAKK
+34 AKKSA
-43 PTQPKLTAAER
+43 QPKLTAAER
-54 KEQKEA
+54 KAQKEA
-60 AAREA
+60 AIQEA
-65 TVMQRVGAEVLGVV
+65 TVMQRVGSEVLGVV
-79 LIALGILL
+79 LIALAILL

-98 LGVALQKVLFGSVG
+98 LGMALQKVLFGAVG
-112 VVSFGLPPFLLLLG
+112 VVAFGLPPFLLLLG
-126 VFSIAGRKRM
+126 IFAIAGRKRM
-136 PEKGRVLFTVLLV
+136 PASGRVLVMVLLV
-149 VFVAALMQLM
+149 VFVAAAMQLM
-159 GQISVRDGEGKII
+159 DQISARDAEGKAI

-185 ASPVMNAAEKSGGGV
+185 ASPTMRAAEKSGGGV
-200 VGGLICYVLEWI
+200 VGGLLCYVLELI
-212 GGRTLCSVV
+212 GGRTLCSVA

-229 LLFITRISLRTFP
+229 LLFITRISLKTFP
-242 EILKSKMADAI
+242 ELLKNKMVDAI
-253 ERLDEEAPEDDYDEV
+253 ERLDAEADDEDYDEI
-268 ASEPNALPARKQKSL
+268 ASEYNALPARKQKSL
-283 FIQSVDGEAPAPV
+283 FIQSVEDEKAPPV
-296 PEVDPDTLGHLE
+296 PEVDPEELGHLE
-308 DIPQPG
+308 NIPQPG
-314 GMRRTK
+314 GKVRPA
-320 AAEPPVSPKKKSRI
+320 AAEQPAPAPKKKGKV

-342 PEVEEPRKRPQG
+342 PEAEEPPKRSEG
-354 EDDLSFF
+354 EEDLSFF
-361 PSGGPLAKKPKNG
+361 PASGPLTRKPKPNG
-374 PTFLDEPIDDVLRM
+374 PAFLDEPMDDVLRL
-388 PGEEPLPANKPV
+388 PGDGPLPANKPV
-400 PDLTPEAPK
+400 PDLTPELPK
-409 EELFKLPPRRSK
+409 EDLFKLPPRRSK
-421 ISRPGEAAELKTP
+421 LSARLAAEEAAEKTP
-434 ESITVVSRP
+434 EIVRP
-443 EGKAPEM
+443 AEEKPAP
-450 DKTPLEELSVFGR
+450 TPLEEVSVFGQAPVE
-463 EAAEP
+463 EAPQAAP
-468 AAEKPAPTR
+468 AVTR

-499 EGEAPLPEPERAPD
+499 EGEAPLPESERAPD

-532 APRIEYQRPS
+532 APKAEYKRPS

-576 ECKALGYSVGPVVT
+576 ECKPLGWSVGPVVT

-702 IILSMVYKSG
+702 IILSMIYKSS

-759 TLRYKK
+759 TMRYKK
-765 FSDIGAREITRYNEL
+765 FSDIGAREIVRYNEL
-780 QEDPKNRLPRIVV
+780 QEDPRNRLPRIVV

-904 VVNDIKAQNGE
+904 VVNDIKAQNGAE
-915 QQQFDS
+915 QQFDS
-921 EAEQAMSGAA
+921 NAEQAMTGAA

-980 LVDMMEEQG
+980 LVDMMEEEG

-1004 KRAQWEALFGDGS
+1004 KRAQWEAIFGDGS
-1017 YVPDADASDEAMDD
+1017 GSYVPEADEAPEDD

-1036 EEEEDKA
+1036 DEDEEKV

>member
-1 MGWYTPLFKRGN
+1 M
-13 ALAQKKK
+13 AQKKK
-20 TAATGGKKDTKKKA
+20 TAAKGGKKNTKKA
-34 PAKKPAAKK
+34 AAKKPAE
-43 PTQPKLTAAER
+43 PKLTAAEKR
-54 KEQKEA
+54 EQKEEA
-60 AAREA
+60 IREA
-65 TVMQRVGAEVLGVV
+65 TVRQRVGSEVLGVV
-79 LIALGILL
+79 LIALGVLL

-98 LGVALQKVLFGSVG
+98 LGLAMQKVLFGSVG
-112 VVSFGLPPFLLLLG
+112 VVAFGLPPFLALMGL
-126 VFSIAGRKRM
+126 FAIAGRKRM
-136 PEKGRVLFTVLLV
+136 PASGRLLVSVLLV
-149 VFVAALMQLM
+149 VFVAALTQLLTN
-159 GQISVRDGEGKII
+159 ISARDAEGKAI
-172 PIAKFIVDCFDRA
+172 PIVQFIVDCFDRA
-185 ASPVMNAAEKSGGGV
+185 VNAMSAPEKVGGGV
-200 VGGLICYVLEWI
+200 IGGLICYVLELV
-212 GGRTLCSVV
+212 GGRTLCSVA

-229 LLFITRISLRTFP
+229 LLFITRISLKTFP
-242 EILKSKMADAI
+242 ELLKNKMVETI
-253 ERLDEEAPEDDYDEV
+253 ERLDAEAEEEDYDEV
-268 ASEPNALPARKQKSL
+268 ASEPNALPARKQKPL
-283 FIQSVDGEAPAPV
+283 FIQSVEAEEKAPAA
-296 PEVDPDTLGHLE
+296 EVDPDKLGHLE

-314 GMRRTK
+314 GKMKTK
-320 AAEPPVSPKKKSRI
+320 AEQPATKKKSRV

-342 PEVEEPRKRPQG
+342 PQAEEPRKRA
-354 EDDLSFF
+354 EDQEDITFF
-361 PSGGPLAKKPKNG
+361 PSEGPLAKKPRTVG
-374 PTFLDEPIDDVLRM
+374 PAFVDEPIDDVLRL
-388 PGEEPLPANKPV
+388 PGDGPLPANKPV
-400 PDLTPEAPK
+400 PDLTPELPK
-409 EELFKLPPRRSK
+409 EDLFKLPPRRSK
-421 ISRPGEAAELKTP
+421 MSRLAQEPVEKEPAKAEP
-434 ESITVVSRP
+434 
-443 EGKAPEM
+443 
-450 DKTPLEELSVFGR
+450 TPLEELSVFGQEPAKE
-463 EAAEP
+463 EAA
-468 AAEKPAPTR
+468 APVTR
-477 PADPKNMTMDD
+477 PPDPCDRPGGTKTRPVDPLNMTMDD
-488 LKAFTEATPYE
+488 LKAFTEATPYA

-526 LPEPME
+526 LPEPIEVPKME
-532 APRIEYQRPS
+532 YKFPS
-542 LDVLKTPE
+542 MDVLKTPE

-576 ECKALGYSVGPVVT
+576 ECNPLGYSVGPVVT

-610 DLALALAAPRVRIEA
+610 DIALALAAPRVRIEA

-644 VLLKEILDTDEFRNA
+644 VLLKEILDTEEFRNA

-667 GKDIGGKIVVADLSK
+667 GKDIGGKIVVADLAK

-765 FSDIGAREITRYNEL
+765 FSDRGARDLARYNEI
-780 QEDPKNRLPRIVV
+780 QEEERNRLPRIVV
-793 IIDELADLMMVAPD
+793 IVDELADLMMVAPD

-822 AAIHLIVATQ
+822 AGIHLIVATQ

-882 PNGAA
+882 PNGAS

-904 VVNDIKAQNGE
+904 VVGDIKAQNGNE
-915 QQQFDS
+915 PQYDKDV
-921 EAEQAMSGAA
+921 EQAMSGAA

-943 QEDELLG
+943 QEDDLLG

-980 LVDMMEEQG
+980 LVDMMEEEG

-1004 KRAQWEALFGDGS
+1004 TRAKWEAIFGDGS
-1017 YVPDADASDEAMDD
+1017 GSYADGEGADD

-1036 EEEEDKA
+1036 DENEDK

>member
-1 MGWYTPLFKRGN
+1 M
-13 ALAQKKK
+13 AQKKK
-20 TAATGGKKDTKKKA
+20 TAAGGKKNTKKSA
-34 PAKKPAAKK
+34 AKKPA
-43 PTQPKLTAAER
+43 QPKLTAAER
-54 KEQKEA
+54 REQKEEA
-60 AAREA
+60 IREA
-65 TVMQRVGAEVLGVV
+65 TVSQRVGAEVLGVV
-79 LIALGILL
+79 LMALGVLL
-87 GLYLYRTTDAP
+87 GLYLYRATDAP
-98 LGVALQKVLFGSVG
+98 LGVALQKVLFGAVG
-112 VVSFGLPPFLLLLG
+112 VVAFGLPPFLLLLG
-126 VFSIAGRKRM
+126 IFSIAGRKRM
-136 PEKGRVLFTVLLV
+136 PASGRLLVCVLLV
-149 VFVAALMQLM
+149 VFVAALTQLFTHY
-159 GQISVRDGEGKII
+159 SARDAEGKAI

-185 ASPVMNAAEKSGGGV
+185 VHAISAPEKVGGGV
-200 VGGLICYVLEWI
+200 IGGLLCYVLELI
-212 GGRTLCSVV
+212 GDRTLCSVV

-229 LLFITRISLRTFP
+229 LLFITRISLKTFP
-242 EILKSKMADAI
+242 ELLKNKMVETI
-253 ERLDEEAPEDDYDEV
+253 ERLDAEADDEDYDEI
-268 ASEPNALPARKQKSL
+268 ASEYNAMPARKQKSL
-283 FIQSVDGEAPAPV
+283 FIQSVKDEEEPV
-296 PEVDPDTLGHLE
+296 PEVDPDQLGHLE
-308 DIPQPG
+308 NIPLPG
-314 GMRRTK
+314 GKIRIRE
-320 AAEPPVSPKKKSRI
+320 AAEPAPAPKKKGKV

-342 PEVEEPRKRPQG
+342 PEAEEPKKHDQDR
-354 EDDLSFF
+354 EDLSFF
-361 PSGGPLAKKPKNG
+361 PSGGPLTKKTKTTG
-374 PTFLDEPIDDVLRM
+374 PAFTEEPVDDVLRL
-388 PGEEPLPANKPV
+388 PGDGPLPANKPV
-400 PDLTPEAPK
+400 PDLTPELPK
-409 EELFKLPPRRSK
+409 EDLFKMPPRRSK
-421 ISRPGEAAELKTP
+421 LSRVAEEP
-434 ESITVVSRP
+434 
-443 EGKAPEM
+443 KAPAVEP
-450 DKTPLEELSVFGR
+450 TPLEDVSIFGQETAE
-463 EAAEP
+463 EAP
-468 AAEKPAPTR
+468 AAPVVR
-477 PADPKNMTMDD
+477 PKDPKNMTMDD

-532 APRIEYQRPS
+532 TPKKEYKFPS
-542 LDVLKTPE
+542 MDVLKTPE

-576 ECKALGYSVGPVVT
+576 ECHALGYSVGPVVT

-702 IILSMVYKSG
+702 IILSMIYKSS

-717 LIMVDPKQVELSVYS
+717 LIMVDPKQVELSVYA

-759 TLRYKK
+759 TMRYKK
-765 FSDIGAREITRYNEL
+765 FSDVGAREIVRYNEL
-780 QEDPKNRLPRIVV
+780 QDDPKNRLPRIVV

-822 AAIHLIVATQ
+822 AGIHLIVATQ

-904 VVNDIKAQNGE
+904 VVNDIKAKNGGE
-915 QQQFDS
+915 QQFDS
-921 EAEQAMSGAA
+921 EAEQAMSGG

-943 QEDELLG
+943 QEDDLLG

-1004 KRAQWEALFGDGS
+1004 KRSQWEAIFGDGS
-1017 YVPDADASDEAMDD
+1017 GIYADDDAVEDD

-1036 EEEEDKA
+1036 EDEEKA

>member
-1 MGWYTPLFKRGN
+1 M
-13 ALAQKKK
+13 
-20 TAATGGKKDTKKKA
+20 D
-34 PAKKPAAKK
+34 
-43 PTQPKLTAAER
+43 
-54 KEQKEA
+54 
-60 AAREA
+60 
-65 TVMQRVGAEVLGVV
+65 
-79 LIALGILL
+79 
-87 GLYLYRTTDAP
+87 
-98 LGVALQKVLFGSVG
+98 
-112 VVSFGLPPFLLLLG
+112 
-126 VFSIAGRKRM
+126 
-136 PEKGRVLFTVLLV
+136 PE
-149 VFVAALMQLM
+149 
-159 GQISVRDGEGKII
+159 E
-172 PIAKFIVDCFDRA
+172 
-185 ASPVMNAAEKSGGGV
+185 
-200 VGGLICYVLEWI
+200 
-212 GGRTLCSVV
+212 
-221 VIAGIVVC
+221 
-229 LLFITRISLRTFP
+229 
-242 EILKSKMADAI
+242 
-253 ERLDEEAPEDDYDEV
+253 
-268 ASEPNALPARKQKSL
+268 
-283 FIQSVDGEAPAPV
+283 
-296 PEVDPDTLGHLE
+296 LGHLE
-308 DIPQPG
+308 NIPQPG
-314 GMRRTK
+314 GKVRKTE
-320 AAEPPVSPKKKSRI
+320 APAPKKKAKV

-342 PEVEEPRKRPQG
+342 PEAEAPRKRARE
-354 EDDLSFF
+354 EDDISFF
-361 PSGGPLAKKPKNG
+361 PSGGPLARKSKAAG
-374 PTFLDEPIDDVLRM
+374 PAFLDEPMDDVLRL
-388 PGEEPLPANKPV
+388 PGDGPLPANKPV

-409 EELFKLPPRRSK
+409 EDLFKLPPRRSK
-421 ISRPGEAAELKTP
+421 MNARPAEVQAEAQKPQPAPAKPREAGGMDLDEIAPTKLYDAE
-434 ESITVVSRP
+434 
-443 EGKAPEM
+443 A
-450 DKTPLEELSVFGR
+450 PLEEVTIFGKEP
-463 EAAEP
+463 EAASE
-468 AAEKPAPTR
+468 AEAQPPVRRA
-477 PADPKNMTMDD
+477 ADPKNMTMAE
-488 LKAFTEATPYE
+488 LAAFTAATPYE
-499 EGEAPLPEPERAPD
+499 EGQAPVEPERAPD

-526 LPEPME
+526 LPEP
-532 APRIEYQRPS
+532 IELPEKAYQPPS

-570 LASFNI
+570 LSSFNI
-576 ECKALGYSVGPVVT
+576 ECRALGYSVGPVVT

-702 IILSMVYKSG
+702 IILSMIYKSA
-712 PEDLR
+712 PADLR
-717 LIMVDPKQVELSVYS
+717 LIMVDPKQVELSVYA

-765 FSDIGAREITRYNEL
+765 FSDVGAREITRYNEM

-882 PNGAA
+882 PNGAS

-904 VVNDIKAQNGE
+904 VVNDIKAQNGGE
-915 QQQFDS
+915 QKFDS
-921 EAEQAMSGAA
+921 DAEQAMSGAA

-980 LVDMMEEQG
+980 LVDMMEEEG

-1004 KRAQWEALFGDGS
+1004 TRAKWEAIFGDGTGS
-1017 YVPDADASDEAMDD
+1017 YGDDEEAEDD
-1031 EAPWD
+1031 EAPWNED
-1036 EEEEDKA
+1036 EEK

>member
-1 MGWYTPLFKRGN
+1 M
-13 ALAQKKK
+13 AQKKK
-20 TAATGGKKDTKKKA
+20 TASGGKKNTKKA
-34 PAKKPAAKK
+34 PAKKQA
-43 PTQPKLTAAER
+43 QPKLTAAEKR
-54 KEQKEA
+54 AEKEEA
-60 AAREA
+60 IREA
-65 TVMQRVGAEVLGVV
+65 TVRQRVGSEVLGVV
-79 LIALGILL
+79 LIALGVLL
-87 GLYLYRTTDAP
+87 GLYLYRTTSEP
-98 LGVALQKVLFGSVG
+98 LGVALQKVLFGAVG
-112 VVSFGLPPFLLLLG
+112 VVAFGLPPFLALMGL
-126 VFSIAGRKRM
+126 FAIAGRKRM
-136 PEKGRVLFTVLLV
+136 PASGRLLVSVLLV
-149 VFVAALMQLM
+149 VFVAALLQFMTHTA
-159 GQISVRDGEGKII
+159 VRGADGKAI
-172 PIAKFIVDCFDRA
+172 PVAKFIVECFDRA
-185 ASPVMNAAEKSGGGV
+185 ASPAMKAPDKAGGGV
-200 VGGLICYVLEWI
+200 IGGLICYVLELI
-212 GGRTLCSVV
+212 GGETLCSVV

-229 LLFITRISLRTFP
+229 LLFITRISLKTFP
-242 EILKSKMADAI
+242 ELLKNKMVETI
-253 ERLDEEAPEDDYDEV
+253 ERLDAEASADDYDEV
-268 ASEPNALPARKQKSL
+268 ASEPNAQPARKSRSL
-283 FIQSVDGEAPAPV
+283 FIQSVEDEKAAA
-296 PEVDPDTLGHLE
+296 EVDPETLGHLE

-314 GMRRTK
+314 GK
-320 AAEPPVSPKKKSRI
+320 AKAKAEQAPSKKKSKV

-342 PEVEEPRKRPQG
+342 PQAEEPKKRIEG

-361 PSGGPLAKKPKNG
+361 PSGGPLAKKPRTAG
-374 PTFLDEPIDDVLRM
+374 PAFTEEPIDDVLRL
-388 PGEEPLPANKPV
+388 PGDGPLPANKPV
-400 PDLTPEAPK
+400 PDLTPELPK
-409 EELFKLPPRRSK
+409 EDMFKLPPRRSK
-421 ISRPGEAAELKTP
+421 MSRPAEEPAGKEP
-434 ESITVVSRP
+434 AQKIEDIRVVSRP
-443 EGKAPEM
+443 EGKAPAAP
-450 DKTPLEELSVFGR
+450 TPLEDLSVFGQ
-463 EAAEP
+463 EAPEEIP
-468 AAEKPAPTR
+468 VIR

-488 LKAFTEATPYE
+488 LRAFTEATPYE
-499 EGEAPLPEPERAPD
+499 DGEAPLPEPERAPD

-526 LPEPME
+526 LPEPIE
-532 APRIEYQRPS
+532 APKIEYKYPS
-542 LDVLKTPE
+542 MDVLKTPE

-576 ECKALGYSVGPVVT
+576 ECNPLGYSVGPVVT

-667 GKDIGGKIVVADLSK
+667 GKDIGGKIVVADLAK

-702 IILSMVYKSG
+702 IILSMVYKSA
-712 PEDLR
+712 PADLR

-732 TLPHL
+732 PLPHL

-765 FSDIGAREITRYNEL
+765 FSDRGARDLSRYNEI
-780 QEDPKNRLPRIVV
+780 QEDENNRLPRIVV
-793 IIDELADLMMVAPD
+793 IVDELADLMMVAPD

-822 AAIHLIVATQ
+822 AGIHLIVATQ

-904 VVNDIKAQNGE
+904 VVNDIKAQNGTE
-915 QQQFDS
+915 PQYDKDV
-921 EAEQAMSGAA
+921 EQAMSGAA

-943 QEDELLG
+943 QEDDLLG

-1004 KRAQWEALFGDGS
+1004 KRSQWEAIFGDGS
-1017 YVPDADASDEAMDD
+1017 GSYAAEDEGEDD
-1031 EAPWD
+1031 DAPWD
-1036 EEEEDKA
+1036 DENEDR

>member
-1 MGWYTPLFKRGN
+1 M
-13 ALAQKKK
+13 AQNKK
-20 TAATGGKKDTKKKA
+20 TAGNSGKKNTKKSTV
-34 PAKKPAAKK
+34 KKSA
-43 PTQPKLTAAER
+43 QPKQSAAER
-54 KEQKEA
+54 KEQKEEA
-60 AAREA
+60 IREA
-65 TVMQRVGAEVLGVV
+65 TVRQRVSSEITGVV
-79 LIALGILL
+79 LMALGVLL

-98 LGVALQKVLFGSVG
+98 LGVALQKVLFGAVG
-112 VVSFGLPPFLLLLG
+112 VVAFGLPPFLLLLG
-126 VFSIAGRKRM
+126 VFAIAGRKRT
-136 PEKGRVLFTVLLV
+136 PASGKLLVSVLLV

-159 GQISVRDGEGKII
+159 TQYSARDAQGKAI
-172 PIAKFIVDCFDRA
+172 PVAKFIVDCFDRA
-185 ASPVMNAAEKSGGGV
+185 ALAARAPEKVGGGV
-200 VGGLICYVLEWI
+200 IGGLVCYVLELV
-212 GGRTLCSVV
+212 GGRTLCSVA

-229 LLFITRISLRTFP
+229 LLFITRISLKTFP
-242 EILKSKMADAI
+242 ELVRNKMASAI
-253 ERLDEEAPEDDYDEV
+253 ERLDAEAPEDDYDEI
-268 ASEPNALPARKQKSL
+268 ASEPNAQPARKQRSL
-283 FIQSVDGEAPAPV
+283 FIQSVEAEKEPPASPAD
-296 PEVDPDTLGHLE
+296 PEKLGHLE

-314 GMRRTK
+314 GKTGTQAP
-320 AAEPPVSPKKKSRI
+320 AAPRKKNRI

-342 PEVEEPRKRPQG
+342 PEAEESRKGTRQ

-361 PSGGPLAKKPKNG
+361 PSGGPLAKKPRTNG
-374 PTFLDEPIDDVLRM
+374 PELADEPIDDVLRL
-388 PGEEPLPANKPV
+388 PGDAPLPANKPV
-400 PDLTPEAPK
+400 PELTPQIPP
-409 EELFKLPPRRSK
+409 EERFKMPPRRSRM
-421 ISRPGEAAELKTP
+421 SRPAEEPAGETP
-434 ESITVVSRP
+434 APGPAPMADKPLE
-443 EGKAPEM
+443 KAPAARSEPPAEA
-450 DKTPLEELSVFGR
+450 TVFG
-463 EAAEP
+463 EEP
-468 AAEKPAPTR
+468 MEEGPAVPTVR

-488 LKAFTEATPYE
+488 LRAFTEATPYA

-526 LPEPME
+526 LPEPLE
-532 APRIEYQRPS
+532 APVIEYQRPS
-542 LDVLKTPE
+542 MDVLKTPE

-576 ECKALGYSVGPVVT
+576 ECRPLGWSVGPVVT

-667 GKDIGGKIVVADLSK
+667 GKDIGGKIVVADLAK

-702 IILSMVYKSG
+702 IILSMIYKSA
-712 PEDLR
+712 PQDLR

-759 TLRYKK
+759 TMRYKK
-765 FSDIGAREITRYNEL
+765 FSDRGARDLARYNEI
-780 QEDPKNRLPRIVV
+780 QEEEKTRLPRIVV
-793 IIDELADLMMVAPD
+793 IVDELADLMMVAPD

-822 AAIHLIVATQ
+822 AGIHLIVATQ

-865 DSTGAEK
+865 DTTGAEK

-904 VVNDIKAQNGE
+904 VVNDIKTRNG
-915 QQQFDS
+915 S
-921 EAEQAMSGAA
+921 EPQYDKDVEQAMTGAG

-943 QEDELLG
+943 QEDDLLG

-1004 KRAQWEALFGDGS
+1004 KRSQWEAIFGDGS
-1017 YVPDADASDEAMDD
+1017 GSYGDDDAGDEDEVPFDE
-1031 EAPWD
+1031 D
-1036 EEEEDKA
+1036 EEKV

>member
-1 MGWYTPLFKRGN
+1 M
-13 ALAQKKK
+13 
-20 TAATGGKKDTKKKA
+20 
-34 PAKKPAAKK
+34 
-43 PTQPKLTAAER
+43 
-54 KEQKEA
+54 
-60 AAREA
+60 
-65 TVMQRVGAEVLGVV
+65 
-79 LIALGILL
+79 
-87 GLYLYRTTDAP
+87 
-98 LGVALQKVLFGSVG
+98 
-112 VVSFGLPPFLLLLG
+112 
-126 VFSIAGRKRM
+126 
-136 PEKGRVLFTVLLV
+136 
-149 VFVAALMQLM
+149 
-159 GQISVRDGEGKII
+159 
-172 PIAKFIVDCFDRA
+172 
-185 ASPVMNAAEKSGGGV
+185 
-200 VGGLICYVLEWI
+200 
-212 GGRTLCSVV
+212 
-221 VIAGIVVC
+221 
-229 LLFITRISLRTFP
+229 
-242 EILKSKMADAI
+242 
-253 ERLDEEAPEDDYDEV
+253 
-268 ASEPNALPARKQKSL
+268 
-283 FIQSVDGEAPAPV
+283 
-296 PEVDPDTLGHLE
+296 
-308 DIPQPG
+308 
-314 GMRRTK
+314 
-320 AAEPPVSPKKKSRI
+320 
-334 PFDEAFFV
+334 
-342 PEVEEPRKRPQG
+342 
-354 EDDLSFF
+354 
-361 PSGGPLAKKPKNG
+361 
-374 PTFLDEPIDDVLRM
+374 
-388 PGEEPLPANKPV
+388 
-400 PDLTPEAPK
+400 
-409 EELFKLPPRRSK
+409 
-421 ISRPGEAAELKTP
+421 
-434 ESITVVSRP
+434 
-443 EGKAPEM
+443 
-450 DKTPLEELSVFGR
+450 
-463 EAAEP
+463 
-468 AAEKPAPTR
+468 
-477 PADPKNMTMDD
+477 
-488 LKAFTEATPYE
+488 
-499 EGEAPLPEPERAPD
+499 
-513 KKFVYHDEATGEA
+513 
-526 LPEPME
+526 
-532 APRIEYQRPS
+532 
-542 LDVLKTPE
+542 
-550 KNYRT
+550 
-555 ASETPEKTMELLIET
+555 
-570 LASFNI
+570 
-576 ECKALGYSVGPVVT
+576 GPVVT

-667 GKDIGGKIVVADLSK
+667 GKDIGGKIVVADLAK

-702 IILSMVYKSG
+702 IILSMIYKSA

-759 TLRYKK
+759 TMRYKK
-765 FSDIGAREITRYNEL
+765 FSDRGARDLARYNEI

-793 IIDELADLMMVAPD
+793 IVDELADLMMVAPD

-822 AAIHLIVATQ
+822 AGIHLIVATQ

-865 DSTGAEK
+865 DCTGAEK

-904 VVNDIKAQNGE
+904 VVNDIKAQNGGE
-915 QQQFDS
+915 QQFDS

-1004 KRAQWEALFGDGS
+1004 KRAQWEAIFGDGS
-1017 YVPDADASDEAMDD
+1017 GSYSDDDAAEDDD

-1036 EEEEDKA
+1036 EDEEKV

>member
-1 MGWYTPLFKRGN
+1 
-13 ALAQKKK
+13 
-20 TAATGGKKDTKKKA
+20 
-34 PAKKPAAKK
+34 
-43 PTQPKLTAAER
+43 
-54 KEQKEA
+54 
-60 AAREA
+60 
-65 TVMQRVGAEVLGVV
+65 
-79 LIALGILL
+79 
-87 GLYLYRTTDAP
+87 
-98 LGVALQKVLFGSVG
+98 
-112 VVSFGLPPFLLLLG
+112 
-126 VFSIAGRKRM
+126 M
-136 PEKGRVLFTVLLV
+136 PE
-149 VFVAALMQLM
+149 
-159 GQISVRDGEGKII
+159 
-172 PIAKFIVDCFDRA
+172 
-185 ASPVMNAAEKSGGGV
+185 AE
-200 VGGLICYVLEWI
+200 E
-212 GGRTLCSVV
+212 
-221 VIAGIVVC
+221 
-229 LLFITRISLRTFP
+229 
-242 EILKSKMADAI
+242 
-253 ERLDEEAPEDDYDEV
+253 
-268 ASEPNALPARKQKSL
+268 
-283 FIQSVDGEAPAPV
+283 
-296 PEVDPDTLGHLE
+296 
-308 DIPQPG
+308 
-314 GMRRTK
+314 
-320 AAEPPVSPKKKSRI
+320 PKKR
-334 PFDEAFFV
+334 
-342 PEVEEPRKRPQG
+342 PEG

-361 PSGGPLAKKPKNG
+361 PSGGPLARKSKTVG
-374 PTFLDEPIDDVLRM
+374 PAFVDEPIDDVLRL
-388 PGEEPLPANKPV
+388 PGDGPLPANKPV
-400 PDLTPEAPK
+400 PDLTPPAPK
-409 EELFKLPPRRSK
+409 EELFKMPPRRSK
-421 ISRPGEAAELKTP
+421 MSRPAETP
-434 ESITVVSRP
+434 VP
-443 EGKAPEM
+443 AAPEAP
-450 DKTPLEELSVFGR
+450 TPLEDVSIFGQAP
-463 EAAEP
+463 EAEEP
-468 AAEKPAPTR
+468 KPLR
-477 PADPKNMTMDD
+477 PADPCDRPAEAKTRPVDPLNMTMDD
-488 LKAFTEATPYE
+488 LRAFTEATPYE
-499 EGEAPLPEPERAPD
+499 EGETPLPEPERAPD

-532 APRIEYQRPS
+532 APVIEYQRPS

-570 LASFNI
+570 LSSFNI
-576 ECKALGYSVGPVVT
+576 ECRPLGWSVGPVVT

-667 GKDIGGKIVVADLSK
+667 GKDIGGKIVVADLAK

-702 IILSMVYKSG
+702 IILSMVYKSA
-712 PEDLR
+712 PADLR

-759 TLRYKK
+759 TMRYKK
-765 FSDIGAREITRYNEL
+765 FSDRGARDLARYNEI
-780 QEDPKNRLPRIVV
+780 QEEERNRLPRIVV
-793 IIDELADLMMVAPD
+793 IVDELADLMMVAPD

-822 AAIHLIVATQ
+822 AGIHLIVATQ

-904 VVNDIKAQNGE
+904 VVNDIKAKNGGE
-915 QQQFDS
+915 QQFDS
-921 EAEQAMSGAA
+921 EAEQAMSGG

-943 QEDELLG
+943 QEDDLLG

-1004 KRAQWEALFGDGS
+1004 KRSQWEAIFGDGS
-1017 YVPDADASDEAMDD
+1017 GSYSDDDAAEDD

-1036 EEEEDKA
+1036 EDEEKA

>member
-1 MGWYTPLFKRGN
+1 M
-13 ALAQKKK
+13 AQKKK
-20 TAATGGKKDTKKKA
+20 TAAKGGKKNTKKAAVKKA
-34 PAKKPAAKK
+34 AE
-43 PTQPKLTAAER
+43 PKLTAAEKR
-54 KEQKEA
+54 EQKEEA
-60 AAREA
+60 IREA
-65 TVMQRVGAEVLGVV
+65 TVRQRVGSEVLGVV
-79 LIALGILL
+79 LMALGVLL
-87 GLYLYRTTDAP
+87 GLYLYRATEEP
-98 LGVALQKVLFGSVG
+98 LGLLLQKVLFGAVG
-112 VVSFGLPPFLLLLG
+112 VVAFGLPPFLMLLG
-126 VFSIAGRKRM
+126 ILAIAGRKRM
-136 PEKGRVLFTVLLV
+136 PASGRVLVSVLLV
-149 VFVAALMQLM
+149 VFVAALMQLLTHY
-159 GQISVRDGEGKII
+159 SARDAQGKAV
-172 PIAKFIVDCFDRA
+172 PLVQFIVGCFDRA
-185 ASPVMNAAEKSGGGV
+185 VHAMSAPEKVGGGV
-200 VGGLICYVLEWI
+200 IGGLICYVLELI

-221 VIAGIVVC
+221 IIAGIVVC

-242 EILKSKMADAI
+242 ELLKKKMVSAM
-253 ERLDEEAPEDDYDEV
+253 ERLDAQAPEDDYDEV
-268 ASEPNALPARKQKSL
+268 ASEPNAMAAHKPKTL
-283 FIQSVDGEAPAPV
+283 FIQSVDEEKKSAV
-296 PEVDPDTLGHLE
+296 PEVDPDKLGHLE
-308 DIPQPG
+308 DIPQPMG
-314 GMRRTK
+314 KEK
-320 AAEPPVSPKKKSRI
+320 AESANTPRKKSKV

-342 PEVEEPRKRPQG
+342 PDAEEPKKRSRE
-354 EDDLSFF
+354 EDGDLSFF
-361 PSGGPLAKKPKNG
+361 PSGGPLAKKPRTTG
-374 PTFLDEPIDDVLRM
+374 PAFVDEPIDDVLRL
-388 PGEEPLPANKPV
+388 PGDGPLPANKPV
-400 PDLTPEAPK
+400 PDLTPPTPRED
-409 EELFKLPPRRSK
+409 LFKMPPRRSK
-421 ISRPGEAAELKTP
+421 MSRP
-434 ESITVVSRP
+434 
-443 EGKAPEM
+443 
-450 DKTPLEELSVFGR
+450 
-463 EAAEP
+463 AAEP
-468 AAEKPAPTR
+468 ASPATAAKESGEKAAESTPKQTVETYTPLEDVSIFGQETDPAPQPIR
-477 PADPKNMTMDD
+477 PADPKNMTMED
-488 LKAFTEATPYE
+488 LRAFTEATPYE

-526 LPEPME
+526 LPEPLA
-532 APRIEYQRPS
+532 APVMEYQRPS

-570 LASFNI
+570 LSSFNI
-576 ECKALGYSVGPVVT
+576 DCKPLGWSVGPVVT

-765 FSDIGAREITRYNEL
+765 FSDVGAREITRYNEM
-780 QEDPKNRLPRIVV
+780 QEDPAKRLPRIVV

-882 PNGAA
+882 PNGAS

-904 VVNDIKAQNGE
+904 VVNDIKAQNGGE
-915 QQQFDS
+915 QRFDS
-921 EAEQAMSGAA
+921 EAEQAMTGAA

-1004 KRAQWEALFGDGS
+1004 KRSQWEAIFGDGS
-1017 YVPDADASDEAMDD
+1017 YVPDADEESTEDD

-1036 EEEEDKA
+1036 ARSMSADEEKA

>member
-1 MGWYTPLFKRGN
+1 M
-13 ALAQKKK
+13 AQKKK
-20 TAATGGKKDTKKKA
+20 TAAGGKKNTKKSA
-34 PAKKPAAKK
+34 AKKPA
-43 PTQPKLTAAER
+43 QPKLTAAER
-54 KEQKEA
+54 REQKEEA
-60 AAREA
+60 IREA
-65 TVMQRVGAEVLGVV
+65 TVSQRVGAEVLGVV
-79 LIALGILL
+79 LMALGVLL
-87 GLYLYRTTDAP
+87 GLYLYRATDAP
-98 LGVALQKVLFGSVG
+98 LGVALQKVLFGAVG
-112 VVSFGLPPFLLLLG
+112 VVAFGLPPFLLLLG
-126 VFSIAGRKRM
+126 IFSIAGRKRM
-136 PEKGRVLFTVLLV
+136 PASGRLLVCVLLV
-149 VFVAALMQLM
+149 VFVAALTQLFTHY
-159 GQISVRDGEGKII
+159 SARDAEGKAI

-185 ASPVMNAAEKSGGGV
+185 VHAISAPEKVGGGV
-200 VGGLICYVLEWI
+200 IGGLLCYVLELI

-229 LLFITRISLRTFP
+229 LLFITRISLKTFP
-242 EILKSKMADAI
+242 ELLKSKMADAI
-253 ERLDEEAPEDDYDEV
+253 ERLDAEAPEDDYDEV
-268 ASEPNALPARKQKSL
+268 ASESNALPARKQKSL
-283 FIQSVDGEAPAPV
+283 FIQSVEDQKQAPV
-296 PEVDPDTLGHLE
+296 PEVDPDKLGHLE

-314 GMRRTK
+314 GKMK
-320 AAEPPVSPKKKSRI
+320 PKAEPAPRKKSKV

-342 PEVEEPRKRPQG
+342 PEAEEPKKRSEG

-361 PSGGPLAKKPKNG
+361 PSGGPLAKKPKTVS
-374 PTFLDEPIDDVLRM
+374 PAFVDEPIDDVLRL
-388 PGEEPLPANKPV
+388 PGDGPLPANKPV
-400 PDLTPEAPK
+400 PDLTPPAPK
-409 EELFKLPPRRSK
+409 EELFKMPPRRSK
-421 ISRPGEAAELKTP
+421 MSRPAEEPAPATP
-434 ESITVVSRP
+434 E
-443 EGKAPEM
+443 AP
-450 DKTPLEELSVFGR
+450 TPLEDVSIFGQAP
-463 EAAEP
+463 EAEEP
-468 AAEKPAPTR
+468 KPLR

-488 LKAFTEATPYE
+488 LRAFTEATPYE

-532 APRIEYQRPS
+532 APIIEYQRPS

-576 ECKALGYSVGPVVT
+576 ECRPLGWSVGPVVT

-717 LIMVDPKQVELSVYS
+717 LIMVDPKQVELSVYG

-759 TLRYKK
+759 TMRYKK
-765 FSDIGAREITRYNEL
+765 FSDIGAREITRYNEM
-780 QEDPKNRLPRIVV
+780 QEDPKKKLPRIVV

-882 PNGAA
+882 PNGAS

-904 VVNDIKAQNGE
+904 VVSDIKEQNGNE
-915 QQQFDS
+915 QQFDK
-921 EAEQAMSGAA
+921 EAEQAMTGAA

-980 LVDMMEEQG
+980 LVDMMEEEG

-1004 KRAQWEALFGDGS
+1004 KRAQWEAIFGDGTGS
-1017 YVPDADASDEAMDD
+1017 YTDNDGAQDD
-1031 EAPWD
+1031 DAPWD
-1036 EEEEDKA
+1036 EDEEKE

>member
-1 MGWYTPLFKRGN
+1 
-13 ALAQKKK
+13 
-20 TAATGGKKDTKKKA
+20 
-34 PAKKPAAKK
+34 
-43 PTQPKLTAAER
+43 
-54 KEQKEA
+54 
-60 AAREA
+60 
-65 TVMQRVGAEVLGVV
+65 
-79 LIALGILL
+79 
-87 GLYLYRTTDAP
+87 
-98 LGVALQKVLFGSVG
+98 
-112 VVSFGLPPFLLLLG
+112 
-126 VFSIAGRKRM
+126 
-136 PEKGRVLFTVLLV
+136 
-149 VFVAALMQLM
+149 
-159 GQISVRDGEGKII
+159 
-172 PIAKFIVDCFDRA
+172 
-185 ASPVMNAAEKSGGGV
+185 
-200 VGGLICYVLEWI
+200 
-212 GGRTLCSVV
+212 
-221 VIAGIVVC
+221 
-229 LLFITRISLRTFP
+229 
-242 EILKSKMADAI
+242 
-253 ERLDEEAPEDDYDEV
+253 
-268 ASEPNALPARKQKSL
+268 
-283 FIQSVDGEAPAPV
+283 
-296 PEVDPDTLGHLE
+296 
-308 DIPQPG
+308 
-314 GMRRTK
+314 
-320 AAEPPVSPKKKSRI
+320 
-334 PFDEAFFV
+334 
-342 PEVEEPRKRPQG
+342 
-354 EDDLSFF
+354 
-361 PSGGPLAKKPKNG
+361 
-374 PTFLDEPIDDVLRM
+374 
-388 PGEEPLPANKPV
+388 
-400 PDLTPEAPK
+400 
-409 EELFKLPPRRSK
+409 
-421 ISRPGEAAELKTP
+421 
-434 ESITVVSRP
+434 
-443 EGKAPEM
+443 M
-450 DKTPLEELSVFGR
+450 D
-463 EAAEP
+463 
-468 AAEKPAPTR
+468 
-477 PADPKNMTMDD
+477 
-488 LKAFTEATPYE
+488 
-499 EGEAPLPEPERAPD
+499 
-513 KKFVYHDEATGEA
+513 
-526 LPEPME
+526 
-532 APRIEYQRPS
+532 
-542 LDVLKTPE
+542 
-550 KNYRT
+550 
-555 ASETPEKTMELLIET
+555 LLIET

-576 ECKALGYSVGPVVT
+576 ECRPLGWSVGPVVT

-644 VLLKEILDTDEFRNA
+644 VLLKEIIDTDEFRNA

-667 GKDIGGKIVVADLSK
+667 GKDIGGKIVVADLAK

-702 IILSMVYKSG
+702 IILSMVYKSA
-712 PEDLR
+712 PADLR

-759 TLRYKK
+759 TMRYKK
-765 FSDIGAREITRYNEL
+765 FSDRGARDLARYNEI
-780 QEDPKNRLPRIVV
+780 QEEERNRLPRIVV
-793 IIDELADLMMVAPD
+793 IVDELADLMMVAPD

-822 AAIHLIVATQ
+822 AGIHLIVATQ

-904 VVNDIKAQNGE
+904 VVNDIKAKNGGE
-915 QQQFDS
+915 QQFDS
-921 EAEQAMSGAA
+921 EAEQAMSGG

-943 QEDELLG
+943 QEDDLLG

-1004 KRAQWEALFGDGS
+1004 KRSQWEAIFGDGS
-1017 YVPDADASDEAMDD
+1017 GSYSDDDAAEDD

-1036 EEEEDKA
+1036 EDEEKA

>member
-1 MGWYTPLFKRGN
+1 M
-13 ALAQKKK
+13 AQKKK
-20 TAATGGKKDTKKKA
+20 TAPSGGKKNTKKTA
-34 PAKKPAAKK
+34 AKKPA
-43 PTQPKLTAAER
+43 QPKLTAAER
-54 KEQKEA
+54 REQKEEA
-60 AAREA
+60 IREA
-65 TVMQRVGAEVLGVV
+65 TVSQRVGAEVLGVV
-79 LIALGILL
+79 LIALGVLL
-87 GLYLYRTTDAP
+87 GLYLYRATEAP
-98 LGVALQKVLFGSVG
+98 LGVALQKVLFGAVG
-112 VVSFGLPPFLLLLG
+112 VVAFGLPPFLLLLG
-126 VFSIAGRKRM
+126 IFSIAGRKRM
-136 PEKGRVLFTVLLV
+136 PASGRLLVCVLLV
-149 VFVAALMQLM
+149 VFVAALTQLFTNY
-159 GQISVRDGEGKII
+159 SARDAEGKAI

-185 ASPVMNAAEKSGGGV
+185 VHAISAPEKVGGGV
-200 VGGLICYVLEWI
+200 IGGLLCYVLELI
-212 GGRTLCSVV
+212 GGRTLCGVV
-221 VIAGIVVC
+221 VVAGIVVC
-229 LLFITRISLRTFP
+229 LLFITRISLKTFP
-242 EILKSKMADAI
+242 ELLKNKMADAI
-253 ERLDEEAPEDDYDEV
+253 ERLDAEAPEDDYDEV

-283 FIQSVDGEAPAPV
+283 FIQSVEDQKQASV
-296 PEVDPDTLGHLE
+296 PEVDPDKLGHLE

-314 GMRRTK
+314 GK
-320 AAEPPVSPKKKSRI
+320 PAPKAEPAPRKKSKV

-342 PEVEEPRKRPQG
+342 PEAEEPKKRPEG

-361 PSGGPLAKKPKNG
+361 PSGGPLARKPKTVG
-374 PTFLDEPIDDVLRM
+374 PAFVDEPIDDVLRL
-388 PGEEPLPANKPV
+388 PGDGPLPANKPV
-400 PDLTPEAPK
+400 PDLTPPAPK
-409 EELFKLPPRRSK
+409 EELFKMPPRRSK
-421 ISRPGEAAELKTP
+421 MSRPAETP
-434 ESITVVSRP
+434 AP
-443 EGKAPEM
+443 AAPEAP
-450 DKTPLEELSVFGR
+450 TPLEDVSIFGQAP
-463 EAAEP
+463 EAEEPKPLRPADPCDRPAE
-468 AAEKPAPTR
+468 AKTR
-477 PADPKNMTMDD
+477 PVDPKNMTMDD
-488 LKAFTEATPYE
+488 LRAFTEATPYE

-532 APRIEYQRPS
+532 APVIEYQRPS

-555 ASETPEKTMELLIET
+555 ASETPEKTMDLLIET
-570 LASFNI
+570 LSSFNI
-576 ECKALGYSVGPVVT
+576 ECRPLGWSVGPVVT

-644 VLLKEILDTDEFRNA
+644 VLLKEIIDTDEFRNA

-667 GKDIGGKIVVADLSK
+667 GKDIGGKIVVADLAK

-702 IILSMVYKSG
+702 IILSMVYKSA
-712 PEDLR
+712 PADLR

-759 TLRYKK
+759 TMRYKK
-765 FSDIGAREITRYNEL
+765 FSDRGARDLARYNEI
-780 QEDPKNRLPRIVV
+780 QEEERNRLPRIVV
-793 IIDELADLMMVAPD
+793 IVDELADLMMVAPD

-822 AAIHLIVATQ
+822 AGIHLIVATQ

-904 VVNDIKAQNGE
+904 VVNDIKAKNGGE
-915 QQQFDS
+915 QQFDS
-921 EAEQAMSGAA
+921 EAEQAMSGG

-943 QEDELLG
+943 QEDDLLG

-1004 KRAQWEALFGDGS
+1004 KRSQWEAIFGDGS
-1017 YVPDADASDEAMDD
+1017 GSYSDDDAAEDD

-1036 EEEEDKA
+1036 KDEEKA

>member
-1 MGWYTPLFKRGN
+1 M
-13 ALAQKKK
+13 AQKKK
-20 TAATGGKKDTKKKA
+20 TAPKGGKKNT
-34 PAKKPAAKK
+34 KKPAARKQPAK
-43 PTQPKLTAAER
+43 TQPKLTAAEKR
-54 KEQKEA
+54 AQKEA
-60 AAREA
+60 AIQEA
-65 TVMQRVGAEVLGVV
+65 TVMQRVGSEVMGVV
-79 LIALGILL
+79 LIAMGILL

-98 LGVALQKVLFGSVG
+98 LGVALQKVLFGAVG
-112 VVSFGLPPFLLLLG
+112 VVAFGLPPFFLLLG
-126 VFSIAGRKRM
+126 VFAIAGRKRM
-136 PEKGRVLFTVLLV
+136 PASGRALVSVLLV
-149 VFVAALMQLM
+149 VFVAALMQLST
-159 GQISVRDGEGKII
+159 QISARDVEGKAI

-185 ASPVMNAAEKSGGGV
+185 ASPTMMAADKSGGGV
-200 VGGLICYVLEWI
+200 VGGLICYILELV
-212 GGRTLCSVV
+212 GGRTLCSVA

-229 LLFITRISLRTFP
+229 LLFITRISLKTFP
-242 EILKSKMADAI
+242 ELLKNKMVETI
-253 ERLDEEAPEDDYDEV
+253 ERLDAEAADEDYDEI
-268 ASEPNALPARKQKSL
+268 ASESNLPARKQKPL
-283 FIQSVDGEAPAPV
+283 FIQSVEDEKAGPQ
-296 PEVDPDTLGHLE
+296 PEVDPDQLGHLE
-308 DIPQPG
+308 NIPQPG
-314 GMRRTK
+314 GRSRT
-320 AAEPPVSPKKKSRI
+320 PVQEAPAPKKKGKV

-342 PEVEEPRKRPQG
+342 PEADTPRKREQAG
-354 EDDLSFF
+354 DGLSFF
-361 PSGGPLAKKPKNG
+361 PAGPLTKKANPNG
-374 PTFLDEPIDDVLRM
+374 PAFLDEPMDDVLRL
-388 PGEEPLPANKPV
+388 PGDGPLPANKPV
-400 PDLTPEAPK
+400 PDLSPELPK
-409 EELFKLPPRRSK
+409 EDLFKLPPRRSK
-421 ISRPGEAAELKTP
+421 MSRIAEEA
-434 ESITVVSRP
+434 
-443 EGKAPEM
+443 KAPLTIEEP
-450 DKTPLEELSVFGR
+450 KPAAPTPLEELTVFNGATEQEK
-463 EAAEP
+463 EAP
-468 AAEKPAPTR
+468 MTR
-477 PADPKNMTMDD
+477 PPDPCDRPGGAKTRPVDPLNMTMDD
-488 LKAFTEATPYE
+488 LEAFTEATPYA

-532 APRIEYQRPS
+532 APKKEYQRPS

-576 ECKALGYSVGPVVT
+576 EAKPLGWSVGPVVT

-702 IILSMVYKSG
+702 IILSMIYKSA

-717 LIMVDPKQVELSVYS
+717 LIMVDPKQVELSVYA

-759 TLRYKK
+759 TMRYKK
-765 FSDIGAREITRYNEL
+765 FSDVGAREITRYNEL

-904 VVNDIKAQNGE
+904 VVADIKAQNGDE
-915 QQQFDS
+915 QTFDS
-921 EAEQAMSGAA
+921 EAEQAMTGGT

-943 QEDELLG
+943 QEDDLLG

-1004 KRAQWEALFGDGS
+1004 KRAQWEAIFGDGS
-1017 YVPDADASDEAMDD
+1017 YVPDEDEAASEDD
-1031 EAPWD
+1031 AAPWD
-1036 EEEEDKA
+1036 EEEEKE

>member
-1 MGWYTPLFKRGN
+1 M
-13 ALAQKKK
+13 AQKKK
-20 TAATGGKKDTKKKA
+20 TAAKSGKKNTKKTTA
-34 PAKKPAAKK
+34 RKPA
-43 PTQPKLTAAER
+43 QPKLSAAEKR
-54 KEQKEA
+54 AQKEA
-60 AAREA
+60 AIQEA
-65 TVMQRVGAEVLGVV
+65 TVMQRVGSEVLGVV
-79 LIALGILL
+79 LMALGILL

-98 LGVALQKVLFGSVG
+98 LGVALQKVLFGAVG
-112 VVSFGLPPFLLLLG
+112 VVAFGLPPFLLLLG
-126 VFSIAGRKRM
+126 GFAIAGRKRM
-136 PEKGRVLFTVLLV
+136 PASGRMLVMVLLV
-149 VFVAALMQLM
+149 VFVAALLQYMTEV
-159 GQISVRDGEGKII
+159 SVRDAEGKAI

-185 ASPVMNAAEKSGGGV
+185 ASPAMRAAEKSGGGV
-200 VGGLICYVLEWI
+200 VGGLLCYLLELI

-229 LLFITRISLRTFP
+229 LLFITRISLKTFP
-242 EILKSKMADAI
+242 ELLKNKMVETI
-253 ERLDEEAPEDDYDEV
+253 ERLDAEAEDDDYDEV
-268 ASEPNALPARKQKSL
+268 ASEPNALPARKQKGL
-283 FIQSVDGEAPAPV
+283 FIQSVDDETPAPSV
-296 PEVDPDTLGHLE
+296 PEVDPDELGHLE
-308 DIPQPG
+308 NIPLPG
-314 GMRRTK
+314 GKMRTNET
-320 AAEPPVSPKKKSRI
+320 AEPPAPKKKGKI

-342 PEVEEPRKRPQG
+342 PQAEEPKKRSEA

-361 PSGGPLAKKPKNG
+361 PSAGPLTKKNKTNG
-374 PTFLDEPIDDVLRM
+374 PAFLDEPMDDVLRL
-388 PGEEPLPANKPV
+388 PGDGPLPANKPV

-409 EELFKLPPRRSK
+409 EDLFKLPPRRSK
-421 ISRPGEAAELKTP
+421 LSRMAEESAEKEP
-434 ESITVVSRP
+434 EIAPIPVVSRP
-443 EGKAPEM
+443 QPKPAPAEP
-450 DKTPLEELSVFGR
+450 TPLEELSLMGQ
-463 EAAEP
+463 EP
-468 AAEKPAPTR
+468 AEEAPAMPVVKPK
-477 PADPKNMTMDD
+477 DPKNMTMDD
-488 LKAFTEATPYE
+488 LRAFTEATPYE
-499 EGEAPLPEPERAPD
+499 EGEASLPEPERAPD

-526 LPEPME
+526 LPEPIE
-532 APRIEYQRPS
+532 VPQKEYQRPS

-550 KNYRT
+550 KSYRT

-570 LASFNI
+570 LSSFNI
-576 ECKALGYSVGPVVT
+576 EAKPLGWSVGPVVT
-590 RYELQP
+590 RYEIQP

-630 AAVGVEVPN
+630 AAVGVEAPN
-639 KTAAT
+639 NTAAT

-702 IILSMVYKSG
+702 IILSMIYKSA

-717 LIMVDPKQVELSVYS
+717 LIMVDPKQVELSVYA

-759 TLRYKK
+759 TMRYKK
-765 FSDIGAREITRYNEL
+765 FSDIGAREIVRYNEL

-904 VVNDIKAQNGE
+904 VVNDIKAQNGAE
-915 QQQFDS
+915 QQFDAN
-921 EAEQAMSGAA
+921 AEQAMTGAA

-943 QEDELLG
+943 QEDDLLG

-1004 KRAQWEALFGDGS
+1004 KRAQWEAIFGDGS
-1017 YVPDADASDEAMDD
+1017 YVPDGDEEPTEAEDD

-1036 EEEEDKA
+1036 EEEEEKE

>member
-1 MGWYTPLFKRGN
+1 M
-13 ALAQKKK
+13 AQKKK
-20 TAATGGKKDTKKKA
+20 TASSGTKKNKKKA
-34 PAKKPAAKK
+34 AAKKPAA
-43 PTQPKLTAAER
+43 PKLTAAER
-54 KEQKEA
+54 KEQKEEA
-60 AAREA
+60 IREA
-65 TVMQRVGAEVLGVV
+65 TVRQRVGAEVLGVV

-87 GLYLYRTTDAP
+87 ALYLYRVTDEP
-98 LGVALQKVLFGSVG
+98 LGVALQKVLFGAVG
-112 VVSFGLPPFLLLLG
+112 VVAFGLPPFLMLLG
-126 VFSIAGRKRM
+126 AFAIAGRKRS
-136 PEKGRVLFTVLLV
+136 PASGRVLVTVLLV
-149 VFVAALMQLM
+149 VCVAALMQLLSHYSAR
-159 GQISVRDGEGKII
+159 GADGKAI
-172 PIAKFIVDCFDRA
+172 PPVQFIVESFDHA
-185 ASPVMNAAEKSGGGV
+185 ATPAMKASEKAGGGV
-200 VGGLICYVLEWI
+200 IGGLICYVLELI
-212 GGRTLCSVV
+212 GGRTLCAVV

-229 LLFITRISLRTFP
+229 LLCITRISLKTFP
-242 EILKSKMADAI
+242 ELLKNKMVETI
-253 ERLDEEAPEDDYDEV
+253 ERLDAEAADEDYDEV
-268 ASEPNALPARKQKSL
+268 ASESNALPAKKQKPL
-283 FIQSVDGEAPAPV
+283 FIQSVDEQKQPPSV
-296 PEVDPDTLGHLE
+296 PDIDPNELGHLE
-308 DIPQPG
+308 NIPQPG
-314 GMRRTK
+314 GRVRAKTE
-320 AAEPPVSPKKKSRI
+320 EPPPKKKGKV

-342 PEVEEPRKRPQG
+342 PQAEEPKKRPQG
-354 EDDLSFF
+354 EDSLSFF
-361 PSGGPLAKKPKNG
+361 PATGPLARKPKPAG
-374 PTFLDEPIDDVLRM
+374 PAFLDEPLDDVLRL
-388 PGEEPLPANKPV
+388 PGDEPLPANKPV
-400 PDLTPEAPK
+400 PDLSPEPPK

-421 ISRPGEAAELKTP
+421 MAARPAETKP
-434 ESITVVSRP
+434 
-443 EGKAPEM
+443 APAPH
-450 DKTPLEELSVFGR
+450 PLEDLSVFGQ
-463 EAAEP
+463 EP
-468 AAEKPAPTR
+468 PQETPANPVVR

-499 EGEAPLPEPERAPD
+499 EGKAPLPEPERAPD

-532 APRIEYQRPS
+532 APVIEYQRPS

-576 ECKALGYSVGPVVT
+576 ECRPLGWSVGPVVT

-644 VLLKEILDTDEFRNA
+644 VLLKEIIDTDEFKNA

-667 GKDIGGKIVVADLSK
+667 GKDIGGKIVVADLAK

-702 IILSMVYKSG
+702 IILSMVYKSA
-712 PEDLR
+712 PADLR

-759 TLRYKK
+759 TMRYKK
-765 FSDIGAREITRYNEL
+765 FSDRGARDLARYNEI
-780 QEDPKNRLPRIVV
+780 QEEERNRLPRIVV
-793 IIDELADLMMVAPD
+793 IVDELADLMMVAPD

-822 AAIHLIVATQ
+822 AGIHLIVATQ

-904 VVNDIKAQNGE
+904 VVNDIKAKNGGE
-915 QQQFDS
+915 QQFDS
-921 EAEQAMSGAA
+921 EAEQAMSGG

-943 QEDELLG
+943 QEDDLLG

-1004 KRAQWEALFGDGS
+1004 KRSQWEAIFGDGS
-1017 YVPDADASDEAMDD
+1017 GSYSDDDAAEDD

-1036 EEEEDKA
+1036 EDEEKA